1 MRKKFKK
8 RLLGIILTILMVVSV
23 IPVQQVQPVKA
34 AETLKQGDTPDST
47 TVYYKKGVTLGDSK
61 WDYAKNFYVYGYNNG
76 SDHSGVQHMDST
88 GDPNVFSYTFTKKYA
103 NVIFLTS
110 NEFSNT
116 NDKSNQTND
125 NVIPWS
131 TYANPMFTLTS
142 AEFEKNTGKKTG
154 GTWSNCSGG
163 GDTPKTDGT
172 YYAKADLVDYFN
184 DSRIDKK
191 ENPKIYSKDNQGDFL
206 DDMNVNHG
214 VAFSYFNSIIS
225 SHFGQNKETIP
236 LYVGALLFT
245 NNRVGRSKI
254 ESNKYESL
262 SRWNSTANVALGN
275 ANLGSNNS
283 DKKNLNV
290 NASVQGLVKK
300 ELGTGGELMGLDGTE
315 LPFFSK
321 KFAESNDAKIGDQP
335 VMQYFSDYQFPFT
348 ESTKNSVTTYSY
360 DSATDKAVYIDWDN
374 LNNKKLMQSD
384 NAVINKD
391 NTRGYYPFNKE
402 SDANIQA
409 NKNYGFGTKFT
420 IPFTI
425 NENGTIDGE
434 KNGEP
439 ITFDFTGDDDVWV
452 FLDGKLILD
461 MGGSHAK
468 AEGSINFKNLT
479 ATVTNAAQASTVAE
493 QMSDNVVSNVSG
505 SYQNVGLKNYLWAG
519 NNAEERSTVP
529 TASAT
534 LNFDE
539 YGSDYAKTFQDPS
552 KVHTLTMFYMERGMY
567 DSNMKIQFTI
577 NPLPSGLSVSKQV
590 DTKNVN
596 KGLQTA
602 AANNDTFDF
611 KMEKG
616 TSDENLTTVSNVNYS
631 FYNGTTTYS
640 AQVGED
646 GKITLKDKQYANSFE
661 NNVDGSDAFKPG
673 ERINIT
679 ETADENYITNWYV
692 TDLDKTGEEQKKP
705 VESGDNKSAK
715 FTFGKNV
722 DEFSKANYNVN
733 FVNTPK
739 TGTLTLTK
747 NYTGTAP
754 DGAKF
759 GFKVLVDL
767 NGGENYSAY
776 NLAYTSNKSSTETTE
791 TATDGYLKLSAGET
805 VTFEGI
811 PAGAT
816 YQITE
821 DAPKEGDTWVKDTES
836 NVTGTIEADKKKE
849 ASVTNKTHS
858 EVINKVIYV
867 EAKKDTLYTPEE
879 VTSDYNV
886 YDLSKDLTYN
896 LTNGFNAP
904 EPNEKYTASYTGKNA
919 KGDVSGTI
927 TVYSYAVSNDVYVF
941 DYGLKSDLADITH
954 GAGMFQNDN
963 LFNQNV
969 EGGTAKFTAL
979 NTEKL
984 TQSTITGT
992 TGTELTQ
999 LTDDEGNK
1007 LPGAKLSEQEKVE
1020 FNPTAFMDKQ
1030 ETASYETTVLG
1041 KDKTKVETAEDGVV
1055 MSADVTVMPANV
1067 VYYED
1072 NFNAGSTN
1080 TDGTAK
1086 IVYSGTTSTEGTSVE
1101 LTQSNGQTEQYGH
1114 DDAYAKGNG
1123 DSNGSS
1129 TKMTADDYNT
1139 TASFTFK
1146 GTGFDIV
1153 ARTTTDTAG
1162 IVCIIE
1168 KKNGEKF
1175 ELVKTVSVDTYY
1187 ANGALYQIPVI
1198 HEEGLDYGTYQITL
1212 GAKATTKSCVVY
1224 LDGVRIYN
1232 PMGTESN
1239 NNYIA
1244 NENDVTITKIS
1255 DLVIGANA
1263 DITESGIKDKETGDT
1278 ITSQTIEGANAAL
1291 LTYGEN
1297 KDFAAM
1303 GATRIE
1309 NDETAGAGT
1318 TKSLLTYLHAGP
1330 NNEMYL
1336 DDNAMIAFVANGTP
1350 GNNSTIQI
1358 EAKLSNTDSTGA
1370 VAKEASLPLQIWNG
1384 TDDGESEIAT
1394 VSSSTAMYY
1403 KIPVENC
1410 IKLADNKYLVVILG
1424 AIEPVKG
1431 KVCLSF
1437 TNLKYKG
1444 YTITNPLA
1452 YNEIVNEYI
1461 ETESATQEKVFVS
1474 VDKLN
1479 LNRRQWYTANHAVVL
1494 SKDVFGT
1501 EEPKFTMYYVNA
1513 KGKETAISVTATK
1526 DKSVE
1531 NKYWLTFKAPNA
1543 IGNFPVQIRYVVNG
1557 VESEEYISTTMN
1569 VKR

>member
-34 AETLKQGDTPDST
+34 AEITKDTWIYLD
-47 TVYYKKGVTLGDSK
+47 VSK
-61 WDYAKNFYVYGYNNG
+61 
-76 SDHSGVQHMDST
+76 
-88 GDPNVFSYTFTKKYA
+88 
-103 NVIFLTS
+103 
-110 NEFSNT
+110 NT
-116 NDKSNQTND
+116 NWTQADAVFGFVSTKNNKNSERVLMEKISGTDIWKGQLQADATNIQFLRLNSKDKNGTPWNTSSGWPALEDGKNMFVLTAPEWNATGT
-125 NVIPWS
+125 WS
-131 TYANPMFTLTS
+131 TYS
-142 AEFEKNTGKKTG
+142 E
-154 GTWSNCSGG
+154 G
-163 GDTPKTDGT
+163 GDTPKTTGT
-172 YYAKADLVDYFN
+172 YYAKASLVDYFN
-184 DSRIDKK
+184 NGRVK
-191 ENPKIYSKDNQGDFL
+191 EPENTLYNEGNLTGPGKAPYSQLNQW
-206 DDMNVNHG
+206 
-214 VAFSYFNSIIS
+214 
-225 SHFGQNKETIP
+225 
-236 LYVGALLFT
+236 
-245 NNRVGRSKI
+245 
-254 ESNKYESL
+254 L
-262 SRWNSTANVALGN
+262 S
-275 ANLGSNNS
+275 
-283 DKKNLNV
+283 
-290 NASVQGLVKK
+290 
-300 ELGTGGELMGLDGTE
+300 GLDGYASNGIKDPENANAPVPLYFGDLLHKDQAGGALNWYWKGANVTFGTNDKDTTNYVAQGIVGKNLDNKGNLVTSYTKDGE
-315 LPFFSK
+315 QNGEQAKVPFFN
-321 KFAESNDAKIGDQP
+321 ESAYPDQEKY
-335 VMQYFSDYQFPFT
+335 MRFYNNLQFPFT
-348 ESTKNSVTTYSY
+348 KTTNDKGVSTYSFDSEKNTVYY
-360 DSATDKAVYIDWDN
+360 DYNNKRIVRKDDLVIHDATEQKNRGYFPFNSTDPSAKDN
-374 LNNKKLMQSD
+374 L
-384 NAVINKD
+384 
-391 NTRGYYPFNKE
+391 
-402 SDANIQA
+402 
-409 NKNYGFGTKFT
+409 NYGFGTQFT
-420 IPFTI
+420 IPFTVT
-425 NENGTIDGE
+425 ENG
-434 KNGEP
+434 KNVDDSDMV
-439 ITFDFTGDDDVWV
+439 FDFTGDDDVWV
-452 FLDGKLILD
+452 YIDGALVLD
-461 MGGSHAK
+461 MGGAHNK
-468 AEGSINFKNLT
+468 AVGEINFAKQK
-479 ATVTNAAQASTVAE
+479 ATITTGT
-493 QMSDNVVSNVSG
+493 SDA
-505 SYQNVGLKNYLWAG
+505 KRG
-519 NNAEERSTVP
+519 NNFTAGGRVPAENNGKFTVSFSDIKVMKSDG
-529 TASAT
+529 TFVT
-534 LNFDE
+534 LADHMKKS
-539 YGSDYAKTFQDPS
+539 GT
-552 KVHTLTMFYMERGMY
+552 VHELKMYYMERGMWS
-567 DSNMKIQFTI
+567 SNMSITYSFV
-577 NPLPSGLSVSKQV
+577 PLPSGLSVSKQV
-590 DTKNVN
+590 DTTNVN
-596 KGLQTA
+596 AGLQTA
-602 AANNDTFDF
+602 AANKDTFDF
-611 KMEKG
+611 IMKKG
-616 TSDENLTTVSNVNYS
+616 ASEENLTNVSDVNYS
-631 FYNGTTTYS
+631 FYDGTTTHDK
-640 AQVGED
+640 QVVKD
-646 GKITLKDKQYANSFE
+646 GKIALKNKQYANSFE
-661 NNVDGSDAFKPG
+661 NADESDAFKPG
-673 ERINIT
+673 DYFNIT
-679 ETADENYITNWYV
+679 ETANANYTTRWFV
-692 TDLDKTGEEQKKP
+692 TDLDKTAEEQKTPEK
-705 VESGDNKSAK
+705 SGNDNVAK
-715 FTFGKNV
+715 FKFGQYVN
-722 DEFSKANYNVN
+722 EFSKANYNVN

-767 NGGENYSAY
+767 NGGEKYSAY

-791 TATDGYLKLSAGET
+791 TATAGQLKLSAGET

-821 DAPKEGDTWVKDTES
+821 DTPADTDIWERDETQDKDL
-836 NVTGTIEADKKKE
+836 TGRITPGGTAE

-858 EVINKVIYV
+858 EVIDKVIYV
-867 EAKKDTLYTPEE
+867 EAKKDTLYKPEE
-879 VTSDYNV
+879 VTSDYEVN
-886 YDLSKDLTYN
+886 L
-896 LTNGFNAP
+896 LTNGLNYNKTKGFNAP
-904 EPNEKYTASYTGKNA
+904 TPNEKYTASYTGKNA

-1007 LPGAKLSEQEKVE
+1007 LLGAKLSEQEKVE

-1129 TKMTADDYNT
+1129 TKMTADGYNT

>member
-34 AETLKQGDTPDST
+34 AEITKDTWIYLD
-47 TVYYKKGVTLGDSK
+47 VSK
-61 WDYAKNFYVYGYNNG
+61 
-76 SDHSGVQHMDST
+76 
-88 GDPNVFSYTFTKKYA
+88 
-103 NVIFLTS
+103 
-110 NEFSNT
+110 NT
-116 NDKSNQTND
+116 NWTQADAVFGFVSTKNNKNSERVLMEKISGTDIWKGQLQADATNIQFLRLNSKDKNGTPWNTSSGWPALQDGKNMFVLTAPEWNATGT
-125 NVIPWS
+125 WS
-131 TYANPMFTLTS
+131 TYS
-142 AEFEKNTGKKTG
+142 E
-154 GTWSNCSGG
+154 G
-163 GDTPKTDGT
+163 GDTPKTTGT
-172 YYAKADLVDYFN
+172 YYAKASLVDYFN
-184 DSRIDKK
+184 NGRVK
-191 ENPKIYSKDNQGDFL
+191 EPENTLYNEGNLTGPGKAPYSQLNQWLSGLDGYASNGIKDPENA
-206 DDMNVNHG
+206 NAPV
-214 VAFSYFNSIIS
+214 
-225 SHFGQNKETIP
+225 P
-236 LYVGALLFT
+236 LYFGDLLHKDQAGGAL
-245 NNRVGRSKI
+245 NWYWKG
-254 ESNKYESL
+254 
-262 SRWNSTANVALGN
+262 ANVAFGTN
-275 ANLGSNNS
+275 
-283 DKKNLNV
+283 DKDTTNYVAQGIVGKNLDNKG
-290 NASVQGLVKK
+290 NLVTSYTKD
-300 ELGTGGELMGLDGTE
+300 GEQNGE
-315 LPFFSK
+315 QAKVPFFN
-321 KFAESNDAKIGDQP
+321 ESAYPDQEKY
-335 VMQYFSDYQFPFT
+335 MRFYNNLQFPFT
-348 ESTKNSVTTYSY
+348 KTTNDKGVSTYSFDSEKNTVYY
-360 DSATDKAVYIDWDN
+360 DYNNKRIVRKDDLVIHDATEQKNRGYFPFNSTDPSAKDN
-374 LNNKKLMQSD
+374 L
-384 NAVINKD
+384 
-391 NTRGYYPFNKE
+391 
-402 SDANIQA
+402 
-409 NKNYGFGTKFT
+409 NYGFGTQFT
-420 IPFTI
+420 IPFTVT
-425 NENGTIDGE
+425 ENG
-434 KNGEP
+434 KNVDDSDMV
-439 ITFDFTGDDDVWV
+439 FDFTGDDDVWV
-452 FLDGKLILD
+452 YIDGALVLD
-461 MGGSHAK
+461 MGGAHNK
-468 AEGSINFKNLT
+468 AVGEINFAKQK
-479 ATVTNAAQASTVAE
+479 ATITTGT
-493 QMSDNVVSNVSG
+493 SDA
-505 SYQNVGLKNYLWAG
+505 KRG
-519 NNAEERSTVP
+519 NNFTAGGRVPAENNGKFTVSFSDIKVMKSDG
-529 TASAT
+529 TFVT
-534 LNFDE
+534 LADHMKKS
-539 YGSDYAKTFQDPS
+539 GT
-552 KVHTLTMFYMERGMY
+552 VHELKMYYMERGMWS
-567 DSNMKIQFTI
+567 SNMSITYSFV
-577 NPLPSGLSVSKQV
+577 PLPSGLSVSKQV
-590 DTKNVN
+590 DTTNVN
-596 KGLQTA
+596 AGLQTA
-602 AANNDTFDF
+602 AANKDTFDF
-611 KMEKG
+611 IMKKG
-616 TSDENLTTVSNVNYS
+616 ASEENLTNVSDVNYS
-631 FYNGTTTYS
+631 FYDGTTTHDK
-640 AQVGED
+640 QVVKD
-646 GKITLKDKQYANSFE
+646 GKIALKNKQYANSFE
-661 NNVDGSDAFKPG
+661 NADESDAFKPG
-673 ERINIT
+673 DYFNIT
-679 ETADENYITNWYV
+679 ETANANYTTRWFV
-692 TDLDKTGEEQKKP
+692 TDLDKTAEEQKTPEK
-705 VESGDNKSAK
+705 SGNDNVAK
-715 FTFGKNV
+715 FKFGQYVN
-722 DEFSKANYNVN
+722 EFSKANYNVN

-767 NGGENYSAY
+767 NGGKNYSAY

-791 TATDGYLKLSAGET
+791 TATAGQLKLSAGET

-811 PAGAT
+811 PAGAA

-821 DAPKEGDTWVKDTES
+821 DTPADTDIWERDETQDKDL
-836 NVTGTIEADKKKE
+836 TGRITPGGTAE

-858 EVINKVIYV
+858 EVIDKVIYV
-867 EAKKDTLYTPEE
+867 EAKKDTLYKPEE
-879 VTSDYNV
+879 VTSDYEVN
-886 YDLSKDLTYN
+886 L
-896 LTNGFNAP
+896 LTNGLNYNKTKGFNAP
-904 EPNEKYTASYTGKNA
+904 TPNEKYTASYTGKNA

-1129 TKMTADDYNT
+1129 TKMTADGYNT

>member
-34 AETLKQGDTPDST
+34 AEITKDTWIYLD
-47 TVYYKKGVTLGDSK
+47 VSK
-61 WDYAKNFYVYGYNNG
+61 
-76 SDHSGVQHMDST
+76 
-88 GDPNVFSYTFTKKYA
+88 
-103 NVIFLTS
+103 
-110 NEFSNT
+110 NT
-116 NDKSNQTND
+116 NWTQADAVFGFVSTKNNKNSERVLMEKISGTDIWKGQLQADATNIQFLRLNSKDKNGTPWNTSSGWPALEDGKNMFVLTAPEWNATGT
-125 NVIPWS
+125 WS
-131 TYANPMFTLTS
+131 TYS
-142 AEFEKNTGKKTG
+142 E
-154 GTWSNCSGG
+154 G
-163 GDTPKTDGT
+163 GDTPKTTGT
-172 YYAKADLVDYFN
+172 YYAKASLVDYFN
-184 DSRIDKK
+184 NGRVK
-191 ENPKIYSKDNQGDFL
+191 EPENTLYNEGNLTGPGKAPYSQLNQWLSGLDGYASNGIKDPENA
-206 DDMNVNHG
+206 NAPV
-214 VAFSYFNSIIS
+214 
-225 SHFGQNKETIP
+225 P
-236 LYVGALLFT
+236 LYFGDLLHKDQAGGAL
-245 NNRVGRSKI
+245 NWYWKG
-254 ESNKYESL
+254 
-262 SRWNSTANVALGN
+262 ANVAFGTN
-275 ANLGSNNS
+275 
-283 DKKNLNV
+283 DKDTTNYVAQGIVGKNLDNKG
-290 NASVQGLVKK
+290 NLVTSYTKD
-300 ELGTGGELMGLDGTE
+300 GEQNGE
-315 LPFFSK
+315 QAKVPFFN
-321 KFAESNDAKIGDQP
+321 ESAYPDQEKY
-335 VMQYFSDYQFPFT
+335 MRFYNNLQFPFT
-348 ESTKNSVTTYSY
+348 KTTNDKGVSTYSFDSEKNTVYY
-360 DSATDKAVYIDWDN
+360 DYNNKRIVRKDDLVIHDATEQKNRGYFPFNSTDPSAKDN
-374 LNNKKLMQSD
+374 L
-384 NAVINKD
+384 
-391 NTRGYYPFNKE
+391 
-402 SDANIQA
+402 
-409 NKNYGFGTKFT
+409 NYGFGTQFT
-420 IPFTI
+420 IPFTVT
-425 NENGTIDGE
+425 ENG
-434 KNGEP
+434 KNVDDSDMV
-439 ITFDFTGDDDVWV
+439 FDFTGDDDVWV
-452 FLDGKLILD
+452 YIDGALVLD
-461 MGGSHAK
+461 MGGAHNK
-468 AEGSINFKNLT
+468 AVGEINFAKQK
-479 ATVTNAAQASTVAE
+479 ATITTGT
-493 QMSDNVVSNVSG
+493 SDA
-505 SYQNVGLKNYLWAG
+505 KRG
-519 NNAEERSTVP
+519 NNFTAGGRVPAENNGKFTVSFSDINVMKSDG
-529 TASAT
+529 TFVT
-534 LNFDE
+534 LADHMKKS
-539 YGSDYAKTFQDPS
+539 GT
-552 KVHTLTMFYMERGMY
+552 VHELKMYYMERGMWS
-567 DSNMKIQFTI
+567 SNMSITYSFV
-577 NPLPSGLSVSKQV
+577 PLPSGLSVSKQV
-590 DTKNVN
+590 DTTNVN
-596 KGLQTA
+596 AGLQTA
-602 AANNDTFDF
+602 AANKDTFDF
-611 KMEKG
+611 IMKKG
-616 TSDENLTTVSNVNYS
+616 ASEENLTNVSDVNYS
-631 FYNGTTTYS
+631 FYDGTTTHDK
-640 AQVGED
+640 QVVKD
-646 GKITLKDKQYANSFE
+646 GKIALKNKQYANSFE
-661 NNVDGSDAFKPG
+661 NADESDAFKPG
-673 ERINIT
+673 DYFNIT
-679 ETADENYITNWYV
+679 ETANANYTTRWFV
-692 TDLDKTGEEQKKP
+692 TDLDKTAEEQKTPEK
-705 VESGDNKSAK
+705 SGNDNVAK
-715 FTFGKNV
+715 FKFGQYVN
-722 DEFSKANYNVN
+722 EFSKANYNVN

-767 NGGENYSAY
+767 NGGKNYSAY

-791 TATDGYLKLSAGET
+791 TATAGQLKLSAGET

-821 DAPKEGDTWVKDTES
+821 DTPADTDIWERDETQDKDL
-836 NVTGTIEADKKKE
+836 TGRITPGGTAE

-858 EVINKVIYV
+858 EVIDKVIYV
-867 EAKKDTLYTPEE
+867 EAKKDTLYKPEE
-879 VTSDYNV
+879 VTSDYEVN
-886 YDLSKDLTYN
+886 L
-896 LTNGFNAP
+896 LTNGLNYNKTKGFNAP
-904 EPNEKYTASYTGKNA
+904 TPNEKYTASYTGKNA

-1129 TKMTADDYNT
+1129 TKMTADGYNT

>member
-34 AETLKQGDTPDST
+34 AEITKDTWIYLD
-47 TVYYKKGVTLGDSK
+47 VSK
-61 WDYAKNFYVYGYNNG
+61 
-76 SDHSGVQHMDST
+76 
-88 GDPNVFSYTFTKKYA
+88 
-103 NVIFLTS
+103 
-110 NEFSNT
+110 NT
-116 NDKSNQTND
+116 NWTQADAVFGFVSTKNNKNSERVLMEKISGTDIWKGQLQADATNIQFLRLNSKDKNGTPWNTSSGWPALEDGKNMFVLTAPEWNATGT
-125 NVIPWS
+125 WS
-131 TYANPMFTLTS
+131 TYS
-142 AEFEKNTGKKTG
+142 E
-154 GTWSNCSGG
+154 G
-163 GDTPKTDGT
+163 GDTPKTTGT
-172 YYAKADLVDYFN
+172 YYAKASLVDYFN
-184 DSRIDKK
+184 NGRVK
-191 ENPKIYSKDNQGDFL
+191 EPENTLYNEGNLTGPGKAPYSQLNQWLSGLDGYASNGIKDPENA
-206 DDMNVNHG
+206 NAPV
-214 VAFSYFNSIIS
+214 
-225 SHFGQNKETIP
+225 P
-236 LYVGALLFT
+236 LYFGDLLHKDQAGGAL
-245 NNRVGRSKI
+245 NWYWKG
-254 ESNKYESL
+254 
-262 SRWNSTANVALGN
+262 ANVAFGTN
-275 ANLGSNNS
+275 
-283 DKKNLNV
+283 DKDTTNYVAQGIVGKNLDNKG
-290 NASVQGLVKK
+290 NLVTSYTKD
-300 ELGTGGELMGLDGTE
+300 GEQNGE
-315 LPFFSK
+315 QAKVPFFN
-321 KFAESNDAKIGDQP
+321 ESAYPDQEKY
-335 VMQYFSDYQFPFT
+335 MRFYNNLQFPFT
-348 ESTKNSVTTYSY
+348 KTTNDKGVSTYSFDSEKNTVYY
-360 DSATDKAVYIDWDN
+360 DYNNKRIVRKDDLVIHDATEQKNRGYFPFNSTDPSAKDN
-374 LNNKKLMQSD
+374 L
-384 NAVINKD
+384 
-391 NTRGYYPFNKE
+391 
-402 SDANIQA
+402 
-409 NKNYGFGTKFT
+409 NYGFGTQFT
-420 IPFTI
+420 IPFTVT
-425 NENGTIDGE
+425 ENG
-434 KNGEP
+434 KNVDDSDMV
-439 ITFDFTGDDDVWV
+439 FDFTGDDDVWV
-452 FLDGKLILD
+452 YIDGALVLD
-461 MGGSHAK
+461 MGGAHNK
-468 AEGSINFKNLT
+468 AVGEINFAKQK
-479 ATVTNAAQASTVAE
+479 ATITTGT
-493 QMSDNVVSNVSG
+493 SDA
-505 SYQNVGLKNYLWAG
+505 KRG
-519 NNAEERSTVP
+519 NNFTAGGRVPAENNGKFTVSFSDIKVMKSDG
-529 TASAT
+529 TFVT
-534 LNFDE
+534 LADHMKKS
-539 YGSDYAKTFQDPS
+539 GT
-552 KVHTLTMFYMERGMY
+552 VHELKMYYMERGMWS
-567 DSNMKIQFTI
+567 SNMSITYSFV
-577 NPLPSGLSVSKQV
+577 PLPSGLSVSKQV
-590 DTKNVN
+590 DTTNVN
-596 KGLQTA
+596 AGLQTA
-602 AANNDTFDF
+602 AANKDTFDF
-611 KMEKG
+611 IMKKG
-616 TSDENLTTVSNVNYS
+616 ASEENLTNVSDVNYS
-631 FYNGTTTYS
+631 FYDGTTTHDK
-640 AQVGED
+640 QVVKD
-646 GKITLKDKQYANSFE
+646 GKIALKNKQYANSFE
-661 NNVDGSDAFKPG
+661 NADESDAFKPG
-673 ERINIT
+673 DYFNIT
-679 ETADENYITNWYV
+679 ETANANYTTRWFV
-692 TDLDKTGEEQKKP
+692 TDLDKTAEEQKTPEK
-705 VESGDNKSAK
+705 SGNDNVAK
-715 FTFGKNV
+715 FKFGQYVN
-722 DEFSKANYNVN
+722 EFSKANYNVN

-767 NGGENYSAY
+767 NGGKNYSAY

-791 TATDGYLKLSAGET
+791 TATAGQLKLSAGET

-821 DAPKEGDTWVKDTES
+821 DTPADTDIWERDETQDKDL
-836 NVTGTIEADKKKE
+836 TGRITPGGTAE

-858 EVINKVIYV
+858 EVIDKVIYV
-867 EAKKDTLYTPEE
+867 EAKKDTLYKPEE
-879 VTSDYNV
+879 VTSDYEVN
-886 YDLSKDLTYN
+886 L
-896 LTNGFNAP
+896 LTNGLNYNKTKGFNAP
-904 EPNEKYTASYTGKNA
+904 TPNEKYTASYTGKNA

-1129 TKMTADDYNT
+1129 TKMTADGYNT

-1370 VAKEASLPLQIWNG
+1370 VAKEASLPLQIWSG

>member
-34 AETLKQGDTPDST
+34 AEITKDTWIYLD
-47 TVYYKKGVTLGDSK
+47 VSK
-61 WDYAKNFYVYGYNNG
+61 
-76 SDHSGVQHMDST
+76 
-88 GDPNVFSYTFTKKYA
+88 
-103 NVIFLTS
+103 
-110 NEFSNT
+110 NT
-116 NDKSNQTND
+116 NWTQADAVFGFVSTKNNKNSERVLMEKISGTDIWKGQLQADATNIQFLRLNSKDKNGTPWNTSSGWPALEDGKNMFVLTAPEWNATGT
-125 NVIPWS
+125 WS
-131 TYANPMFTLTS
+131 TYS
-142 AEFEKNTGKKTG
+142 E
-154 GTWSNCSGG
+154 G
-163 GDTPKTDGT
+163 GDTPKTTGT
-172 YYAKADLVDYFN
+172 YYAKASLVDYFN
-184 DSRIDKK
+184 NGRVK
-191 ENPKIYSKDNQGDFL
+191 EPENTLYNEGNLTGPGKAPYSQLNQWLSGLDGYASNGIKDPENA
-206 DDMNVNHG
+206 NAPV
-214 VAFSYFNSIIS
+214 
-225 SHFGQNKETIP
+225 P
-236 LYVGALLFT
+236 LYFGDLLHKDQAGGAL
-245 NNRVGRSKI
+245 NWYWKG
-254 ESNKYESL
+254 
-262 SRWNSTANVALGN
+262 ANVAFGTN
-275 ANLGSNNS
+275 
-283 DKKNLNV
+283 DKDTTNYVAQGIVGKNLDNKG
-290 NASVQGLVKK
+290 NLVTSYTKD
-300 ELGTGGELMGLDGTE
+300 GEQNGE
-315 LPFFSK
+315 QAKVPFFN
-321 KFAESNDAKIGDQP
+321 ESAYPDQEKY
-335 VMQYFSDYQFPFT
+335 MRFYNNLQFPFT
-348 ESTKNSVTTYSY
+348 KTTNDKGVSTYSFDSEKNTVYY
-360 DSATDKAVYIDWDN
+360 DYNNKRIVRKDDLVIHDATEQKNRGYFPFNSTDPSAKDN
-374 LNNKKLMQSD
+374 L
-384 NAVINKD
+384 
-391 NTRGYYPFNKE
+391 
-402 SDANIQA
+402 
-409 NKNYGFGTKFT
+409 NYGFGTQFT
-420 IPFTI
+420 IPFTVT
-425 NENGTIDGE
+425 ENG
-434 KNGEP
+434 KNVDDSDMV
-439 ITFDFTGDDDVWV
+439 FDFTGDDDVWV
-452 FLDGKLILD
+452 YIDGALVLD
-461 MGGSHAK
+461 MGGAHNK
-468 AEGSINFKNLT
+468 AVGKINFAKQK
-479 ATVTNAAQASTVAE
+479 ATITTGT
-493 QMSDNVVSNVSG
+493 SDA
-505 SYQNVGLKNYLWAG
+505 KRG
-519 NNAEERSTVP
+519 NNFTAGGRVPAENNGKFTVSFSDIKVMKSDG
-529 TASAT
+529 TFVT
-534 LNFDE
+534 LADHMKKS
-539 YGSDYAKTFQDPS
+539 GT
-552 KVHTLTMFYMERGMY
+552 VHELKMYYMERGMWS
-567 DSNMKIQFTI
+567 SNMSITYSFV
-577 NPLPSGLSVSKQV
+577 PLPSGLSVSKQV
-590 DTKNVN
+590 DTTNVN
-596 KGLQTA
+596 AGLQTA
-602 AANNDTFDF
+602 AANKDTFDF
-611 KMEKG
+611 IMKKG
-616 TSDENLTTVSNVNYS
+616 ASEENLTNVSDVNYS
-631 FYNGTTTYS
+631 FYDGTTTHDK
-640 AQVGED
+640 QVVKD
-646 GKITLKDKQYANSFE
+646 GKIALKNKQYANSFE
-661 NNVDGSDAFKPG
+661 NADESDAFKPG
-673 ERINIT
+673 DYFNIT
-679 ETADENYITNWYV
+679 ETANANYTTRWFV
-692 TDLDKTGEEQKKP
+692 TDLDKTAEEQKTPEK
-705 VESGDNKSAK
+705 SGNDNVAK
-715 FTFGKNV
+715 FKFGQYVN
-722 DEFSKANYNVN
+722 EFSKANYNVN

-791 TATDGYLKLSAGET
+791 TATAGQLKLSAGET

-821 DAPKEGDTWVKDTES
+821 DTPADTDIWERDETQDKDL
-836 NVTGTIEADKKKE
+836 TGRITPGGTAE

-858 EVINKVIYV
+858 EVIDKVIYV
-867 EAKKDTLYTPEE
+867 EAKKDTLYKPEE
-879 VTSDYNV
+879 VTSDYEVN
-886 YDLSKDLTYN
+886 L
-896 LTNGFNAP
+896 LTNGLNYNKTKGFNAP
-904 EPNEKYTASYTGKNA
+904 TPNEKYTASYTGKNA

-1129 TKMTADDYNT
+1129 TKMTADGYNT

>member
-34 AETLKQGDTPDST
+34 AEITKDTWIYLD
-47 TVYYKKGVTLGDSK
+47 VSK
-61 WDYAKNFYVYGYNNG
+61 
-76 SDHSGVQHMDST
+76 
-88 GDPNVFSYTFTKKYA
+88 
-103 NVIFLTS
+103 
-110 NEFSNT
+110 NT
-116 NDKSNQTND
+116 NWTQADAVFGFVSTKNNKNSERVLMEKISGTDIWKGQLQADATNIQFLRLNSKDKNGTPWNTSSGWPALEDGKNMFVLTAPEWNATGT
-125 NVIPWS
+125 WS
-131 TYANPMFTLTS
+131 TYS
-142 AEFEKNTGKKTG
+142 E
-154 GTWSNCSGG
+154 G
-163 GDTPKTDGT
+163 GDTPKTTGT
-172 YYAKADLVDYFN
+172 YYAKASLVDYFN
-184 DSRIDKK
+184 NGRVK
-191 ENPKIYSKDNQGDFL
+191 EPENTLYNEGNLTGPGKAPYSQLNQWLSGLDGYASNGIKDPENA
-206 DDMNVNHG
+206 NAPV
-214 VAFSYFNSIIS
+214 
-225 SHFGQNKETIP
+225 P
-236 LYVGALLFT
+236 LYFGDLLHKDQAGGAL
-245 NNRVGRSKI
+245 NWYWKG
-254 ESNKYESL
+254 
-262 SRWNSTANVALGN
+262 ANVAFGTN
-275 ANLGSNNS
+275 
-283 DKKNLNV
+283 DKDTTNYVAQGIVGKNLDNKG
-290 NASVQGLVKK
+290 NLVTSYTKD
-300 ELGTGGELMGLDGTE
+300 GEQNGE
-315 LPFFSK
+315 QAKVPFFN
-321 KFAESNDAKIGDQP
+321 ESAYPDQEKY
-335 VMQYFSDYQFPFT
+335 MRFYNNLQFPFT
-348 ESTKNSVTTYSY
+348 KTTNDKGVSTYSFDSEKNTVYY
-360 DSATDKAVYIDWDN
+360 DYNNKRIVREDDLVIHDATEQKNRGYFPFNSTDPSAKDN
-374 LNNKKLMQSD
+374 L
-384 NAVINKD
+384 
-391 NTRGYYPFNKE
+391 
-402 SDANIQA
+402 
-409 NKNYGFGTKFT
+409 NYGFGTQFT
-420 IPFTI
+420 IPFTVT
-425 NENGTIDGE
+425 ENG
-434 KNGEP
+434 KNVDDSDMV
-439 ITFDFTGDDDVWV
+439 FDFTGDDDVWV
-452 FLDGKLILD
+452 YIDGALVLD
-461 MGGSHAK
+461 MGGAHNK
-468 AEGSINFKNLT
+468 AVGEINFAKQK
-479 ATVTNAAQASTVAE
+479 ATITTGT
-493 QMSDNVVSNVSG
+493 SDA
-505 SYQNVGLKNYLWAG
+505 KRG
-519 NNAEERSTVP
+519 NNFTAGGRVPAENNGKFTVSFSDIKVMKSDG
-529 TASAT
+529 TFVT
-534 LNFDE
+534 LADHMKKS
-539 YGSDYAKTFQDPS
+539 GT
-552 KVHTLTMFYMERGMY
+552 VHELKMYYMERGMWS
-567 DSNMKIQFTI
+567 SNMSITYSFV
-577 NPLPSGLSVSKQV
+577 PLPSGLSVSKQV
-590 DTKNVN
+590 DTTNVN
-596 KGLQTA
+596 AGLQTA
-602 AANNDTFDF
+602 AANKDTFDF
-611 KMEKG
+611 IMKKG
-616 TSDENLTTVSNVNYS
+616 ASEENLTNVSDVNYS
-631 FYNGTTTYS
+631 FYDGTTTHDK
-640 AQVGED
+640 QVVKD
-646 GKITLKDKQYANSFE
+646 GKIALKNKQYANSFE
-661 NNVDGSDAFKPG
+661 NADESDAFKPG
-673 ERINIT
+673 DYFNIT
-679 ETADENYITNWYV
+679 ETANANYTTRWFV
-692 TDLDKTGEEQKKP
+692 TDLDKTAEEQKTPEK
-705 VESGDNKSAK
+705 SGNDNVAK
-715 FTFGKNV
+715 FKFGQYVN
-722 DEFSKANYNVN
+722 EFSKANYNVN

-791 TATDGYLKLSAGET
+791 TATAGQLKLSAGET

-821 DAPKEGDTWVKDTES
+821 DTPADTDIWERDETQDKDL
-836 NVTGTIEADKKKE
+836 TGRITPGGTAE

-858 EVINKVIYV
+858 EVIDKVIYV
-867 EAKKDTLYTPEE
+867 EAKKDTLYKPEE
-879 VTSDYNV
+879 VTSDYEVN
-886 YDLSKDLTYN
+886 L
-896 LTNGFNAP
+896 LTNGLNYNKTKGFNAP
-904 EPNEKYTASYTGKNA
+904 TPNEKYTASYTGKNA

-1129 TKMTADDYNT
+1129 TKMTADGYNT

>member
-1 MRKKFKK
+1 MYEKKFMKQ
-8 RLLGIILTILMVVSV
+8 LLGIILTILMVVGM

-34 AETLKQGDTPDST
+34 AEITKDTCIYLD
-47 TVYYKKGVTLGDSK
+47 VSK
-61 WDYAKNFYVYGYNNG
+61 
-76 SDHSGVQHMDST
+76 
-88 GDPNVFSYTFTKKYA
+88 
-103 NVIFLTS
+103 
-110 NEFSNT
+110 NT
-116 NDKSNQTND
+116 NWTSQGAVFGFVSTKDNKDSAQVLMENISGTNIWKGQLKADATNIQFLRLNPKNKSEVWNKTKGWPALEAGKNMFVL
-125 NVIPWS
+125 NAPEWEATGTWS
-131 TYANPMFTLTS
+131 TY
-142 AEFEKNTGKKTG
+142 
-154 GTWSNCSGG
+154 SGG
-163 GDTPKTDGT
+163 NDTPKTTGT
-172 YYAKADLVDYFN
+172 YYAKASLVDYFN
-184 DSRIDKK
+184 NGRVKDP
-191 ENPKIYSKDNQGDFL
+191 ENTLYNEGNLTGPGKAPYSQLNQWLSGLDGYASNGIKDPENA
-206 DDMNVNHG
+206 NAPV
-214 VAFSYFNSIIS
+214 
-225 SHFGQNKETIP
+225 P
-236 LYVGALLFT
+236 LYFGDLLHKDQAGGAL
-245 NNRVGRSKI
+245 NWYWKG
-254 ESNKYESL
+254 
-262 SRWNSTANVALGN
+262 ANVAFGTN
-275 ANLGSNNS
+275 
-283 DKKNLNV
+283 DKDTTNYVAQGIVGKNLDNKG
-290 NASVQGLVKK
+290 NLVTSYTKD
-300 ELGTGGELMGLDGTE
+300 GEQNGE
-315 LPFFSK
+315 QAKVPFFN
-321 KFAESNDAKIGDQP
+321 ESAYPDQEKY
-335 VMQYFSDYQFPFT
+335 MRFYNNLQFPFT
-348 ESTKNSVTTYSY
+348 KTTNDKGVSTYSFDSEKNTVYY
-360 DSATDKAVYIDWDN
+360 DYDNKRIVRKDDLVIHDATEQKNRGYFPFNSTDPSAKDN
-374 LNNKKLMQSD
+374 L
-384 NAVINKD
+384 
-391 NTRGYYPFNKE
+391 
-402 SDANIQA
+402 
-409 NKNYGFGTKFT
+409 NYGFGTQFT
-420 IPFTI
+420 IPFTVT
-425 NENGTIDGE
+425 ENG
-434 KNGEP
+434 KNVDDSDMV
-439 ITFDFTGDDDVWV
+439 FDFTGDDDVWV
-452 FLDGKLILD
+452 YIDGALVLD
-461 MGGSHAK
+461 MGGAHNK
-468 AEGSINFKNLT
+468 AVGEINFAKQKATITTGTSDAKWGNSFT
-479 ATVTNAAQASTVAE
+479 AGGRVPAVNNGNFTVSFSDIKVMKSDGTFVTLADHMKKSGTVHE
-493 QMSDNVVSNVSG
+493 
-505 SYQNVGLKNYLWAG
+505 LKMY
-519 NNAEERSTVP
+519 
-529 TASAT
+529 
-534 LNFDE
+534 
-539 YGSDYAKTFQDPS
+539 
-552 KVHTLTMFYMERGMY
+552 YMERGMWR
-567 DSNMKIQFTI
+567 SNMSITYSFV
-577 NPLPSGLSVSKQV
+577 PLPSGLSVSKQV
-590 DTKNVN
+590 DTTNVN
-596 KGLQTA
+596 AGLQTA
-602 AANNDTFDF
+602 AANKDTFDF
-611 KMEKG
+611 IMKKG
-616 TSDENLTTVSNVNYS
+616 ASEENLTNVSDVNYS
-631 FYNGTTTYS
+631 FYDGTTTHDK
-640 AQVGED
+640 QVVKD
-646 GKITLKDKQYANSFE
+646 GKIALKNKQYANSFE
-661 NNVDGSDAFKPG
+661 NADESDAFKPG
-673 ERINIT
+673 DYFNIT
-679 ETADENYITNWYV
+679 ETANANYTTRWFV
-692 TDLDKTGEEQKKP
+692 TDLDKTAEEQKTPEK
-705 VESGDNKSAK
+705 SGNDNVAK
-715 FTFGKNV
+715 FKFGQYVN
-722 DEFSKANYNVN
+722 EFSKANYNVN

-791 TATDGYLKLSAGET
+791 TATAGQLKLSAGET

-821 DAPKEGDTWVKDTES
+821 DTPADTDIWERDETQDKDL
-836 NVTGTIEADKKKE
+836 TGRITPGGTAE

-858 EVINKVIYV
+858 EVIDKVIYV
-867 EAKKDTLYTPEE
+867 EAKKDTLYKPEE
-879 VTSDYNV
+879 VTSDYEVN
-886 YDLSKDLTYN
+886 L
-896 LTNGFNAP
+896 LTNGLNYNKTKGFNAP
-904 EPNEKYTASYTGKNA
+904 TPNEKYTASYTGKNA

-1129 TKMTADDYNT
+1129 TKMTADGYNT

-1410 IKLADNKYLVVILG
+1410 IKLAYNKYLVVILG

>member
-34 AETLKQGDTPDST
+34 AEITKDTWIYLD
-47 TVYYKKGVTLGDSK
+47 VSK
-61 WDYAKNFYVYGYNNG
+61 
-76 SDHSGVQHMDST
+76 
-88 GDPNVFSYTFTKKYA
+88 
-103 NVIFLTS
+103 
-110 NEFSNT
+110 NT
-116 NDKSNQTND
+116 NWTQADAVFGFVSTKNNKNSERVLMEKISGTDIWKGQLQADATNIQFLRLNSKDKNGTPWNTSSGWPALEDGKNMFVLTAPEWNATGT
-125 NVIPWS
+125 WS
-131 TYANPMFTLTS
+131 TYS
-142 AEFEKNTGKKTG
+142 E
-154 GTWSNCSGG
+154 G
-163 GDTPKTDGT
+163 GDTPKTTGT
-172 YYAKADLVDYFN
+172 YYAKASLVDYFN
-184 DSRIDKK
+184 NGRVK
-191 ENPKIYSKDNQGDFL
+191 EPENTLYNEGNLTGPGKAPYSQLNQWLSGLDGYASNGIKDPENA
-206 DDMNVNHG
+206 NAPV
-214 VAFSYFNSIIS
+214 
-225 SHFGQNKETIP
+225 P
-236 LYVGALLFT
+236 LYFGDLLHKDQAGGAL
-245 NNRVGRSKI
+245 NWYWKG
-254 ESNKYESL
+254 
-262 SRWNSTANVALGN
+262 ANVAFGTN
-275 ANLGSNNS
+275 
-283 DKKNLNV
+283 DKDTTNYVAQGIVGKNLDNKG
-290 NASVQGLVKK
+290 NLVTSYTKD
-300 ELGTGGELMGLDGTE
+300 GEQNGE
-315 LPFFSK
+315 QAKVPFFN
-321 KFAESNDAKIGDQP
+321 ESAYPDQEKY
-335 VMQYFSDYQFPFT
+335 MRFYNNLQFPFT
-348 ESTKNSVTTYSY
+348 KTTNDKGVSTYSFDSEKNTVYY
-360 DSATDKAVYIDWDN
+360 DYNNKRIVRKDDLVIHDATEQKNRGYFPFNSTDPSAKDN
-374 LNNKKLMQSD
+374 L
-384 NAVINKD
+384 
-391 NTRGYYPFNKE
+391 
-402 SDANIQA
+402 
-409 NKNYGFGTKFT
+409 NYGFGTQFT
-420 IPFTI
+420 IPFTVT
-425 NENGTIDGE
+425 ENG
-434 KNGEP
+434 KNVDDSDMV
-439 ITFDFTGDDDVWV
+439 FDFTGDDDVWV
-452 FLDGKLILD
+452 YIDGALVLD
-461 MGGSHAK
+461 MGGAHNK
-468 AEGSINFKNLT
+468 AVGEINFAKQK
-479 ATVTNAAQASTVAE
+479 ATITTGTSNA
-493 QMSDNVVSNVSG
+493 
-505 SYQNVGLKNYLWAG
+505 KRG
-519 NNAEERSTVP
+519 NNFTAGGRVPAENNGKFTVSFSDIKVMKSDG
-529 TASAT
+529 TFVT
-534 LNFDE
+534 LADHMKKS
-539 YGSDYAKTFQDPS
+539 GT
-552 KVHTLTMFYMERGMY
+552 VHELKMYYMERGMWS
-567 DSNMKIQFTI
+567 SNMSITYSFV
-577 NPLPSGLSVSKQV
+577 PLPSGLSVSKQV
-590 DTKNVN
+590 DTTNVN
-596 KGLQTA
+596 AGLQTA
-602 AANNDTFDF
+602 AANKDTFDF
-611 KMEKG
+611 IMKKG
-616 TSDENLTTVSNVNYS
+616 ASEENLTNVSDVNYS
-631 FYNGTTTYS
+631 FYDGTTTHDK
-640 AQVGED
+640 QVVKD
-646 GKITLKDKQYANSFE
+646 GKIALKNKQYANSFE
-661 NNVDGSDAFKPG
+661 NADESDAFKPG
-673 ERINIT
+673 DYFNIT
-679 ETADENYITNWYV
+679 ETANANYTTRWFV
-692 TDLDKTGEEQKKP
+692 TDLDKTAEEQKTPEK
-705 VESGDNKSAK
+705 SGNDNVAK
-715 FTFGKNV
+715 FKFGQYVN
-722 DEFSKANYNVN
+722 EFSKANYNVN

-791 TATDGYLKLSAGET
+791 TATAGQLKLSAGET

-821 DAPKEGDTWVKDTES
+821 DTPADTDIWERDETQDKDL
-836 NVTGTIEADKKKE
+836 TGRITPGGTAE

-858 EVINKVIYV
+858 EVIDKVIYV
-867 EAKKDTLYTPEE
+867 EAKKDTLYKPEE
-879 VTSDYNV
+879 VTSDYEVN
-886 YDLSKDLTYN
+886 L
-896 LTNGFNAP
+896 LTNGLNYNKTKGFNAP
-904 EPNEKYTASYTGKNA
+904 TPNEKYTASYTGKNA

-1129 TKMTADDYNT
+1129 TKMTADGYNT

>member
-1 MRKKFKK
+1 MRKKFMKQ
-8 RLLGIILTILMVVSV
+8 LLGIILTILMVVGM

-34 AETLKQGDTPDST
+34 AEITKDTCIYLD
-47 TVYYKKGVTLGDSK
+47 VSK
-61 WDYAKNFYVYGYNNG
+61 
-76 SDHSGVQHMDST
+76 
-88 GDPNVFSYTFTKKYA
+88 
-103 NVIFLTS
+103 
-110 NEFSNT
+110 NT
-116 NDKSNQTND
+116 NWTSQGAVFGFVSTKDNKDSAQVLMENISGTNIWKGQLKADATNIQFLRLNPKNKSEVWNKTKDWPALEAGKNMFVL
-125 NVIPWS
+125 NAPEWEATGTWS
-131 TYANPMFTLTS
+131 TY
-142 AEFEKNTGKKTG
+142 
-154 GTWSNCSGG
+154 SGG
-163 GDTPKTDGT
+163 NDTPKTTGT
-172 YYAKADLVDYFN
+172 YYAKASLVDYFN
-184 DSRIDKK
+184 NGRVKDP
-191 ENPKIYSKDNQGDFL
+191 ENTLYNEGNLTGPGKAPYSQLNQWLSGLDGYASNGIKDPENA
-206 DDMNVNHG
+206 NAPV
-214 VAFSYFNSIIS
+214 
-225 SHFGQNKETIP
+225 P
-236 LYVGALLFT
+236 LYFGDLLHKDQAGGAL
-245 NNRVGRSKI
+245 NWYWKG
-254 ESNKYESL
+254 
-262 SRWNSTANVALGN
+262 ANVAFGTN
-275 ANLGSNNS
+275 
-283 DKKNLNV
+283 DKDTTNYVAQGIVGKNLDNKG
-290 NASVQGLVKK
+290 NLVTSYTKD
-300 ELGTGGELMGLDGTE
+300 GEQNGE
-315 LPFFSK
+315 QAKVPFFN
-321 KFAESNDAKIGDQP
+321 ESAYPDQEKY
-335 VMQYFSDYQFPFT
+335 MRFYNNLQFPFT
-348 ESTKNSVTTYSY
+348 KTTNDKGVSTYSFDSEKNTVYY
-360 DSATDKAVYIDWDN
+360 DYDNKSIVRKDDLVIHDATEQKNRGYFPFNSTDPSAKDN
-374 LNNKKLMQSD
+374 L
-384 NAVINKD
+384 
-391 NTRGYYPFNKE
+391 
-402 SDANIQA
+402 
-409 NKNYGFGTKFT
+409 NYGFGTQFT
-420 IPFTI
+420 IPFTVT
-425 NENGTIDGE
+425 ENG
-434 KNGEP
+434 KNVDDSDMV
-439 ITFDFTGDDDVWV
+439 FDFTGDDDVWV
-452 FLDGKLILD
+452 YIDGALVLD
-461 MGGSHAK
+461 MGGAHNK
-468 AEGSINFKNLT
+468 AVGEINFAKQKATITTGTSDAKRGNSFT
-479 ATVTNAAQASTVAE
+479 AGGRVPAENNGKFTVSFSDIKVMKSDGTFVTLADHMKKSGTVHE
-493 QMSDNVVSNVSG
+493 
-505 SYQNVGLKNYLWAG
+505 LKMY
-519 NNAEERSTVP
+519 
-529 TASAT
+529 
-534 LNFDE
+534 
-539 YGSDYAKTFQDPS
+539 
-552 KVHTLTMFYMERGMY
+552 YMERGMWS
-567 DSNMKIQFTI
+567 SNMSITYSFV
-577 NPLPSGLSVSKQV
+577 PLPSGLSVSKQV
-590 DTKNVN
+590 DTTNVN
-596 KGLQTA
+596 AGLQTA
-602 AANNDTFDF
+602 AANKDTFDF
-611 KMEKG
+611 IMKKG
-616 TSDENLTTVSNVNYS
+616 ASEENLTNVSDVNYS
-631 FYNGTTTYS
+631 FYDGTTTHDK
-640 AQVGED
+640 QVVKN
-646 GKITLKDKQYANSFE
+646 GKIALKNKQYANSFE
-661 NNVDGSDAFKPG
+661 NADESDAFKPG
-673 ERINIT
+673 DYFNIT
-679 ETADENYITNWYV
+679 ETANANYTTRWFV
-692 TDLDKTGEEQKKP
+692 TDLDKTAEEQKTPEK
-705 VESGDNKSAK
+705 SGNDNVAK
-715 FTFGKNV
+715 FKFGQYVN
-722 DEFSKANYNVN
+722 EFSKANYNVN

-791 TATDGYLKLSAGET
+791 TATAGQLKLSAGET

-821 DAPKEGDTWVKDTES
+821 DTPADTDIWERDETQDKDL
-836 NVTGTIEADKKKE
+836 TGRITPGGTAE

-858 EVINKVIYV
+858 EVIDKVIYV
-867 EAKKDTLYTPEE
+867 EAKKDTLYRPEE
-879 VTSDYNV
+879 VTSDYEVN
-886 YDLSKDLTYN
+886 L
-896 LTNGFNAP
+896 LTNGLNYNKTKGFNAP
-904 EPNEKYTASYTGKNA
+904 TPNEKYTASYTGKNA

-1129 TKMTADDYNT
+1129 TKMTADGYNT

>member
-1 MRKKFKK
+1 MKQ
-8 RLLGIILTILMVVSV
+8 LLGIILTILMVVGI

-34 AETLKQGDTPDST
+34 AEITKDTCIYLD
-47 TVYYKKGVTLGDSK
+47 VSK
-61 WDYAKNFYVYGYNNG
+61 
-76 SDHSGVQHMDST
+76 
-88 GDPNVFSYTFTKKYA
+88 
-103 NVIFLTS
+103 
-110 NEFSNT
+110 NT
-116 NDKSNQTND
+116 NWTSQGAVFGFVSTKDNKDSAQVLMENISGTNIWKGQLKADATNIQFLRLNPKNKSEVWNKTKDWPALEAGKNMFVL
-125 NVIPWS
+125 NAPEWEATGTWS
-131 TYANPMFTLTS
+131 TY
-142 AEFEKNTGKKTG
+142 
-154 GTWSNCSGG
+154 SGG
-163 GDTPKTDGT
+163 NDTPKTTGT
-172 YYAKADLVDYFN
+172 YYAKASLVDYFN
-184 DSRIDKK
+184 NGRVKDP
-191 ENPKIYSKDNQGDFL
+191 ENTLYNEGNLTGPGKAPYSQLNQWLSGLDGYASNGIKDPENA
-206 DDMNVNHG
+206 NAPV
-214 VAFSYFNSIIS
+214 
-225 SHFGQNKETIP
+225 P
-236 LYVGALLFT
+236 LYFGDLLHKDQAGGAL
-245 NNRVGRSKI
+245 NWYWKG
-254 ESNKYESL
+254 
-262 SRWNSTANVALGN
+262 ANVAFGTN
-275 ANLGSNNS
+275 
-283 DKKNLNV
+283 DKDTTNYVAQGIVGKNLDNKG
-290 NASVQGLVKK
+290 NLVTSYTKD
-300 ELGTGGELMGLDGTE
+300 GEQNGE
-315 LPFFSK
+315 QAKVPFFN
-321 KFAESNDAKIGDQP
+321 ESAYPDQEKY
-335 VMQYFSDYQFPFT
+335 MRFYNNLQFPFT
-348 ESTKNSVTTYSY
+348 KTTNDKGVSTYSFDSEKNTVYY
-360 DSATDKAVYIDWDN
+360 DYDNKRIVRKDDLVIHDATEQKNRGYFPFNSTDPSAKDN
-374 LNNKKLMQSD
+374 L
-384 NAVINKD
+384 
-391 NTRGYYPFNKE
+391 
-402 SDANIQA
+402 
-409 NKNYGFGTKFT
+409 NYGFGTQFT
-420 IPFTI
+420 IPFTVT
-425 NENGTIDGE
+425 ENG
-434 KNGEP
+434 KNVDDSD
-439 ITFDFTGDDDVWV
+439 IVFDFTGDDDVWV
-452 FLDGKLILD
+452 YIDGALVLD
-461 MGGSHAK
+461 MGGAHNK
-468 AEGSINFKNLT
+468 AVGEINFAKQKATITTGTSDAKRGNSFT
-479 ATVTNAAQASTVAE
+479 AGGRVPAENNGKFTVSFSDIKVMKSDGTFVTLADHMKKSGTVHE
-493 QMSDNVVSNVSG
+493 
-505 SYQNVGLKNYLWAG
+505 LKMY
-519 NNAEERSTVP
+519 
-529 TASAT
+529 
-534 LNFDE
+534 
-539 YGSDYAKTFQDPS
+539 
-552 KVHTLTMFYMERGMY
+552 YMERGMWS
-567 DSNMKIQFTI
+567 SNMSITYSFV
-577 NPLPSGLSVSKQV
+577 PLPSGLSVSKQV
-590 DTKNVN
+590 DTTNVN
-596 KGLQTA
+596 AGLQTA
-602 AANNDTFDF
+602 AANKDTFDF
-611 KMEKG
+611 IMKKG
-616 TSDENLTTVSNVNYS
+616 ASEENLTNVSDVNYS
-631 FYNGTTTYS
+631 FYDGTTTHDK
-640 AQVGED
+640 QVVKN
-646 GKITLKDKQYANSFE
+646 GKIALKNKQYANSFE
-661 NNVDGSDAFKPG
+661 NADESDAFKPG
-673 ERINIT
+673 DYFNIT
-679 ETADENYITNWYV
+679 ETANANYTTRWFV
-692 TDLDKTGEEQKKP
+692 TDLDKTAEEQKTPEK
-705 VESGDNKSAK
+705 SGNDNVAK
-715 FTFGKNV
+715 FKFGQYVN
-722 DEFSKANYNVN
+722 EFSKANYNVN

-767 NGGENYSAY
+767 NGGEKYSAY

-791 TATDGYLKLSAGET
+791 TATAGQLKLSAGET

-821 DAPKEGDTWVKDTES
+821 DTPADTDIWERDETQDKDL
-836 NVTGTIEADKKKE
+836 TGRITPGGTAE

-858 EVINKVIYV
+858 EVIDKVIYV
-867 EAKKDTLYTPEE
+867 EAKKDTLYRPEE
-879 VTSDYNV
+879 VTSDYEVN
-886 YDLSKDLTYN
+886 L
-896 LTNGFNAP
+896 LTNGLNYNKTKGFNAP
-904 EPNEKYTASYTGKNA
+904 TPNEKYTASYTGKNA

-1129 TKMTADDYNT
+1129 TKMTADGYNT

>member
-34 AETLKQGDTPDST
+34 AEITKDTWIYLD
-47 TVYYKKGVTLGDSK
+47 VSK
-61 WDYAKNFYVYGYNNG
+61 
-76 SDHSGVQHMDST
+76 
-88 GDPNVFSYTFTKKYA
+88 
-103 NVIFLTS
+103 
-110 NEFSNT
+110 NT
-116 NDKSNQTND
+116 NWTQADAVFGFVSTKNNKNSERVLMEKISGTDIWKGQLQADATNIQFLRLNSKDKNGTPWNTSSGWPALEDGKNMFVLTAPEWNATGT
-125 NVIPWS
+125 WS
-131 TYANPMFTLTS
+131 TYS
-142 AEFEKNTGKKTG
+142 E
-154 GTWSNCSGG
+154 G
-163 GDTPKTDGT
+163 GDTPKTTGT
-172 YYAKADLVDYFN
+172 YYAKASLVDYFN
-184 DSRIDKK
+184 NGRVK
-191 ENPKIYSKDNQGDFL
+191 EPENTLYNEGNLTGPGKAPYSQLNQWLSGLDGYASNGIKDPENA
-206 DDMNVNHG
+206 NAPV
-214 VAFSYFNSIIS
+214 
-225 SHFGQNKETIP
+225 P
-236 LYVGALLFT
+236 LYFGDLLHKDQAGGAL
-245 NNRVGRSKI
+245 NWYWKG
-254 ESNKYESL
+254 
-262 SRWNSTANVALGN
+262 ANVAFGTN
-275 ANLGSNNS
+275 
-283 DKKNLNV
+283 DKDTTNYVAQGIVGKNLDNRG
-290 NASVQGLVKK
+290 NLVTSYTKD
-300 ELGTGGELMGLDGTE
+300 GEQNGE
-315 LPFFSK
+315 QAKVPFFN
-321 KFAESNDAKIGDQP
+321 ESAYPDQEKY
-335 VMQYFSDYQFPFT
+335 MRFYNNLQFPFT
-348 ESTKNSVTTYSY
+348 KTTNDKGVSTYSFDSEKNTVYY
-360 DSATDKAVYIDWDN
+360 DYNNKRIVRKDDLVIHDATEQKNRGYFPFNSTDPSAKDN
-374 LNNKKLMQSD
+374 L
-384 NAVINKD
+384 
-391 NTRGYYPFNKE
+391 
-402 SDANIQA
+402 
-409 NKNYGFGTKFT
+409 NYGFGTQFT
-420 IPFTI
+420 IPFTVT
-425 NENGTIDGE
+425 ENG
-434 KNGEP
+434 KNVDDSDMV
-439 ITFDFTGDDDVWV
+439 FDFTGDDDVWV
-452 FLDGKLILD
+452 YIDGALVLD
-461 MGGSHAK
+461 MGGAHNK
-468 AEGSINFKNLT
+468 AVGEINFAKQK
-479 ATVTNAAQASTVAE
+479 ATITTGT
-493 QMSDNVVSNVSG
+493 SDA
-505 SYQNVGLKNYLWAG
+505 KRG
-519 NNAEERSTVP
+519 NNFTAGGRVPAENNGKFTVSFSDIKVMKSDG
-529 TASAT
+529 TFVT
-534 LNFDE
+534 LADHMKKS
-539 YGSDYAKTFQDPS
+539 GT
-552 KVHTLTMFYMERGMY
+552 VHELKMYYMERGMWS
-567 DSNMKIQFTI
+567 SNMSITYSFV
-577 NPLPSGLSVSKQV
+577 PLPSGLSVSKQV
-590 DTKNVN
+590 DTTNVN
-596 KGLQTA
+596 AGLQTA
-602 AANNDTFDF
+602 AANKDTFDF
-611 KMEKG
+611 IMKKG
-616 TSDENLTTVSNVNYS
+616 ASEENLTNVSDVNYS
-631 FYNGTTTYS
+631 FYDGTTTHDK
-640 AQVGED
+640 QVVKD
-646 GKITLKDKQYANSFE
+646 GKIALKNKQYANSFE
-661 NNVDGSDAFKPG
+661 NADESDAFKPG
-673 ERINIT
+673 DYFNIT
-679 ETADENYITNWYV
+679 ETANANYTTRWFV
-692 TDLDKTGEEQKKP
+692 TDLDKTAEEQKTPEK
-705 VESGDNKSAK
+705 SGNDNVAK
-715 FTFGKNV
+715 FKFGQYVN
-722 DEFSKANYNVN
+722 EFSKANYNVN

-791 TATDGYLKLSAGET
+791 TATAGQLKLSAGET

-821 DAPKEGDTWVKDTES
+821 DTPADTDIWERDETQDKDL
-836 NVTGTIEADKKKE
+836 TGRITPGGTAE

-858 EVINKVIYV
+858 EVIDKVIYV
-867 EAKKDTLYTPEE
+867 EAKKDTLYKPEE
-879 VTSDYNV
+879 VTSDYEVN
-886 YDLSKDLTYN
+886 L
-896 LTNGFNAP
+896 LTNGLNYNKTKGFNAP
-904 EPNEKYTASYTGKNA
+904 TPNEKYTASYTGKNA

-1129 TKMTADDYNT
+1129 TKMTADGYNT

>member
-34 AETLKQGDTPDST
+34 AEITKDTWIYLD
-47 TVYYKKGVTLGDSK
+47 VSK
-61 WDYAKNFYVYGYNNG
+61 
-76 SDHSGVQHMDST
+76 
-88 GDPNVFSYTFTKKYA
+88 
-103 NVIFLTS
+103 
-110 NEFSNT
+110 NT
-116 NDKSNQTND
+116 NWTQADAVFGFVSTKNNKNSERVLMEKISGTDIWKGQLQADATNIQFLRLNSKDKNGTPWNTSSGWPALEDGKNMFVLTAPEWNATGT
-125 NVIPWS
+125 WS
-131 TYANPMFTLTS
+131 TYS
-142 AEFEKNTGKKTG
+142 E
-154 GTWSNCSGG
+154 G
-163 GDTPKTDGT
+163 GDTPKTTGT
-172 YYAKADLVDYFN
+172 YYAKASLVDYFN
-184 DSRIDKK
+184 NGRVK
-191 ENPKIYSKDNQGDFL
+191 EPENTLYNEGNLTGPGKAPYSQLNQWLSGLDGYASNGIKDPENA
-206 DDMNVNHG
+206 NAPV
-214 VAFSYFNSIIS
+214 
-225 SHFGQNKETIP
+225 P
-236 LYVGALLFT
+236 LYFGDLLHKDQAGGAL
-245 NNRVGRSKI
+245 NWYWKG
-254 ESNKYESL
+254 
-262 SRWNSTANVALGN
+262 ANVAFGTN
-275 ANLGSNNS
+275 
-283 DKKNLNV
+283 DKDTTNYVAQGIVGKNLDNKG
-290 NASVQGLVKK
+290 NLVTSYTKD
-300 ELGTGGELMGLDGTE
+300 GEQNGE
-315 LPFFSK
+315 QAKVPFFN
-321 KFAESNDAKIGDQP
+321 ESAYPDQEKY
-335 VMQYFSDYQFPFT
+335 MRFYNNLQFPFT
-348 ESTKNSVTTYSY
+348 KTTNDKGVSTYSFDSEKNTVYY
-360 DSATDKAVYIDWDN
+360 DYNNKRIVRKDDLVIHDATEQKNRGYFPFNSTDPSAKDN
-374 LNNKKLMQSD
+374 L
-384 NAVINKD
+384 
-391 NTRGYYPFNKE
+391 
-402 SDANIQA
+402 
-409 NKNYGFGTKFT
+409 NYGFGTQFT
-420 IPFTI
+420 IPFTVT
-425 NENGTIDGE
+425 ENG
-434 KNGEP
+434 KNVDDSDMV
-439 ITFDFTGDDDVWV
+439 FDFTGDDDVWV
-452 FLDGKLILD
+452 YIDGALVLD
-461 MGGSHAK
+461 MGGAHNK
-468 AEGSINFKNLT
+468 AVGEINFAKQK
-479 ATVTNAAQASTVAE
+479 ATITTGT
-493 QMSDNVVSNVSG
+493 SDA
-505 SYQNVGLKNYLWAG
+505 KRG
-519 NNAEERSTVP
+519 NNFTAGGRVPAENNGKFTVSFSDIKVMKSDG
-529 TASAT
+529 TFVT
-534 LNFDE
+534 LADHMKKS
-539 YGSDYAKTFQDPS
+539 GT
-552 KVHTLTMFYMERGMY
+552 VHELKMYYMERGMWS
-567 DSNMKIQFTI
+567 SNMSITYSFV
-577 NPLPSGLSVSKQV
+577 PLPSGLSVSKQV
-590 DTKNVN
+590 DTTNVN
-596 KGLQTA
+596 AGLQTA
-602 AANNDTFDF
+602 AANKDTFDF
-611 KMEKG
+611 IMKKG
-616 TSDENLTTVSNVNYS
+616 ASEENQTNVSDVNYS
-631 FYNGTTTYS
+631 FYDGTTTHDK
-640 AQVGED
+640 QVVKD
-646 GKITLKDKQYANSFE
+646 GKIALKNKQYANSFE
-661 NNVDGSDAFKPG
+661 NADESDAFKPG
-673 ERINIT
+673 DYFNIT
-679 ETADENYITNWYV
+679 ETANANYTTRWFV
-692 TDLDKTGEEQKKP
+692 TDLDKTAEEQKTPEK
-705 VESGDNKSAK
+705 SGNDNVAK
-715 FTFGKNV
+715 FKFGQYVN
-722 DEFSKANYNVN
+722 EFSKANYNVN

-767 NGGENYSAY
+767 NGGKNYSAY

-791 TATDGYLKLSAGET
+791 TATAGQLKLSAGET

-821 DAPKEGDTWVKDTES
+821 DTPADTDIWERDETQDKDL
-836 NVTGTIEADKKKE
+836 TGRITPGGTAE

-858 EVINKVIYV
+858 EVIDKVIYV
-867 EAKKDTLYTPEE
+867 EAKKDTLYKPEE
-879 VTSDYNV
+879 VTSDYEVN
-886 YDLSKDLTYN
+886 L
-896 LTNGFNAP
+896 LTNGLNYNKTKGFNAP
-904 EPNEKYTASYTGKNA
+904 TPNEKYTASYTGKNA

-1114 DDAYAKGNG
+1114 DDAYATGGNG

-1146 GTGFDIV
+1146 GTGFDII
-1153 ARTTTDTAG
+1153 ARTSDTAG

-1175 ELVKTVSVDTYY
+1175 DLVKTISVDTYY

-1212 GAKATTKSCVVY
+1212 GAKKTTKSSVVY

-1232 PMGTESN
+1232 PMGTAGDDK
-1239 NNYIA
+1239 YIA
-1244 NENDVTITKIS
+1244 NEKDVTVTKIS
-1255 DLVIGANA
+1255 DLVIGPNA
-1263 DITESGIKDKETGDT
+1263 DITESCIKNKETGET
-1278 ITSQTIEGANAAL
+1278 VTSQTIEGAKAAL
-1291 LTYGEN
+1291 LTYGE
-1297 KDFAAM
+1297 KLAFAAM
-1303 GATRIE
+1303 GATRVE
-1309 NDETAGAGT
+1309 NNETQGAGT
-1318 TKSLLTYLHAGP
+1318 TQSLLTYLHAGP

-1350 GNNSTIQI
+1350 GDNSTIQI
-1358 EAKLSNTDSTGA
+1358 EAKLSNIDSTGA
-1370 VAKEASLPLQIWNG
+1370 VAKDASLSLQIWNG
-1384 TDDGESEIAT
+1384 TDDEASDIAT

-1424 AIEPVKG
+1424 NIDAFYDN
-1431 KVCLSF
+1431 VCLSF

-1444 YTITNPLA
+1444 YTITNPLED
-1452 YNEIVNEYI
+1452 NKIVSKYI

-1479 LNRRQWYTANHAVVL
+1479 LKRRQWCTANHAVVL
-1494 SKDVFGT
+1494 SKDVFET

-1513 KGKETAISVTATK
+1513 NGKETAISVKTTK
-1526 DKSVE
+1526 DRSVE

-1569 VKR
+1569 VTR

>member
-34 AETLKQGDTPDST
+34 AEITKDTWIYLD
-47 TVYYKKGVTLGDSK
+47 VSK
-61 WDYAKNFYVYGYNNG
+61 
-76 SDHSGVQHMDST
+76 
-88 GDPNVFSYTFTKKYA
+88 
-103 NVIFLTS
+103 
-110 NEFSNT
+110 NT
-116 NDKSNQTND
+116 NWTQADAVFGFVSTKNNKNSERVLMEKISGTDIWKGQLQADATNIQFLRLNSKDKNGTPWNTSSGWPALEDGKNMFVLTAPEWNATGT
-125 NVIPWS
+125 WS
-131 TYANPMFTLTS
+131 TYS
-142 AEFEKNTGKKTG
+142 E
-154 GTWSNCSGG
+154 G
-163 GDTPKTDGT
+163 GDTPKTTGT
-172 YYAKADLVDYFN
+172 YYAKASLVDYFN
-184 DSRIDKK
+184 NGRVK
-191 ENPKIYSKDNQGDFL
+191 EPENTLYNEGNLTGPGKAPYSQLNQWLSGLDGYASNGIKDPENA
-206 DDMNVNHG
+206 NAPV
-214 VAFSYFNSIIS
+214 
-225 SHFGQNKETIP
+225 P
-236 LYVGALLFT
+236 LYFGDLLHKDQAGGAL
-245 NNRVGRSKI
+245 NWYWKG
-254 ESNKYESL
+254 
-262 SRWNSTANVALGN
+262 ANVAFGTN
-275 ANLGSNNS
+275 
-283 DKKNLNV
+283 DKDTTNYVAQGIVGKNLDNKG
-290 NASVQGLVKK
+290 NLVTSYTKD
-300 ELGTGGELMGLDGTE
+300 GEQNGE
-315 LPFFSK
+315 QAKVPFFN
-321 KFAESNDAKIGDQP
+321 ESAYPDQEKY
-335 VMQYFSDYQFPFT
+335 MRFYNNLQFPFT
-348 ESTKNSVTTYSY
+348 KTTNDKGVSTYSFDSEKNTVYY
-360 DSATDKAVYIDWDN
+360 DYNNKRIVRKDDLVIHDATEQKNRGYFPFNSTDPSAKDN
-374 LNNKKLMQSD
+374 L
-384 NAVINKD
+384 
-391 NTRGYYPFNKE
+391 
-402 SDANIQA
+402 
-409 NKNYGFGTKFT
+409 NYGFGTQFT
-420 IPFTI
+420 IPFTVT
-425 NENGTIDGE
+425 ENG
-434 KNGEP
+434 KNVDDSDMV
-439 ITFDFTGDDDVWV
+439 FDFTGDDDVWV
-452 FLDGKLILD
+452 YIDGALVLD
-461 MGGSHAK
+461 MGGAHNK
-468 AEGSINFKNLT
+468 AVGEINFAKQK
-479 ATVTNAAQASTVAE
+479 ATITTGT
-493 QMSDNVVSNVSG
+493 SDA
-505 SYQNVGLKNYLWAG
+505 KRG
-519 NNAEERSTVP
+519 NNFTAGGRVPAENNGKFTVSFSDIKVMKSDG
-529 TASAT
+529 TFVT
-534 LNFDE
+534 LADHMKKS
-539 YGSDYAKTFQDPS
+539 GT
-552 KVHTLTMFYMERGMY
+552 VHELKMYYMERGMWS
-567 DSNMKIQFTI
+567 SNMSITYSFV
-577 NPLPSGLSVSKQV
+577 PLPSGLSVSKQV
-590 DTKNVN
+590 DTTNVN
-596 KGLQTA
+596 AGLQTA
-602 AANNDTFDF
+602 AANKDTFDF
-611 KMEKG
+611 IMKKG
-616 TSDENLTTVSNVNYS
+616 ASEENLTNVSDVNYS
-631 FYNGTTTYS
+631 FYDGTTTHDK
-640 AQVGED
+640 QVVKD
-646 GKITLKDKQYANSFE
+646 GKIALKNKQYANSFE
-661 NNVDGSDAFKPG
+661 NADESDAFKPG
-673 ERINIT
+673 DYFNIT
-679 ETADENYITNWYV
+679 ETANANYTTRWFV
-692 TDLDKTGEEQKKP
+692 TDLDKTAEEQKTPEK
-705 VESGDNKSAK
+705 SGNDNVAK
-715 FTFGKNV
+715 FKFGQYVN
-722 DEFSKANYNVN
+722 EFSKANYNVN

-791 TATDGYLKLSAGET
+791 TATAGQLKLSAGET

-821 DAPKEGDTWVKDTES
+821 DTPADTDIWERDETQDKDL
-836 NVTGTIEADKKKE
+836 TGRITPGGTAE

-858 EVINKVIYV
+858 EVIDKVIYV
-867 EAKKDTLYTPEE
+867 EAKKDTLYKPEE
-879 VTSDYNV
+879 VTSDYEVN
-886 YDLSKDLTYN
+886 L
-896 LTNGFNAP
+896 LTNGLNYNKTKGFNAP
-904 EPNEKYTASYTGKNA
+904 TPNEKYTASYTGKNA

-1129 TKMTADDYNT
+1129 TKMTADGYNT

-1370 VAKEASLPLQIWNG
+1370 VAKEASLPLQICNG

>member
-34 AETLKQGDTPDST
+34 AEITKDTWIYLD
-47 TVYYKKGVTLGDSK
+47 VSK
-61 WDYAKNFYVYGYNNG
+61 
-76 SDHSGVQHMDST
+76 
-88 GDPNVFSYTFTKKYA
+88 
-103 NVIFLTS
+103 
-110 NEFSNT
+110 NT
-116 NDKSNQTND
+116 NWTQADAVFGFVSTKNNKNSERVLMEKISGTDIWKGQLQADATNIQFLRLNSKDKNGTPWNTSSGWPALEDGKNMFVLTAPEWNATGT
-125 NVIPWS
+125 WS
-131 TYANPMFTLTS
+131 TYS
-142 AEFEKNTGKKTG
+142 E
-154 GTWSNCSGG
+154 G
-163 GDTPKTDGT
+163 GDTPKTTGT
-172 YYAKADLVDYFN
+172 YYAKASLVDYFN
-184 DSRIDKK
+184 NGRVK
-191 ENPKIYSKDNQGDFL
+191 EPENTLYNEGNLTGPGKAPYSQLNQWLSGLDGYASNGIKDPENA
-206 DDMNVNHG
+206 NAPV
-214 VAFSYFNSIIS
+214 
-225 SHFGQNKETIP
+225 P
-236 LYVGALLFT
+236 LYFGDLLHKDQAGGAL
-245 NNRVGRSKI
+245 NWYWKG
-254 ESNKYESL
+254 
-262 SRWNSTANVALGN
+262 ANVAFGTN
-275 ANLGSNNS
+275 
-283 DKKNLNV
+283 DKDTTNYVAQGIVGKNLDNKG
-290 NASVQGLVKK
+290 NLVTSYTKD
-300 ELGTGGELMGLDGTE
+300 GEQNGE
-315 LPFFSK
+315 QAKVPFFN
-321 KFAESNDAKIGDQP
+321 ESAYPDQEKY
-335 VMQYFSDYQFPFT
+335 MRFYNNLQFPFT
-348 ESTKNSVTTYSY
+348 KTTNDKGVSTYSFDSEKNTVYY
-360 DSATDKAVYIDWDN
+360 DYNNKRIVRKDDLVIHDATEQKNRGYFPFNSTDPSAKDN
-374 LNNKKLMQSD
+374 L
-384 NAVINKD
+384 
-391 NTRGYYPFNKE
+391 
-402 SDANIQA
+402 
-409 NKNYGFGTKFT
+409 NYGFGTQFT
-420 IPFTI
+420 IPFTVT
-425 NENGTIDGE
+425 ENG
-434 KNGEP
+434 KNVDDSDMV
-439 ITFDFTGDDDVWV
+439 FDFTGDDDVWV
-452 FLDGKLILD
+452 YIDGALVLD
-461 MGGSHAK
+461 MGGAHNK
-468 AEGSINFKNLT
+468 AVGEINFAKQK
-479 ATVTNAAQASTVAE
+479 ATITTGT
-493 QMSDNVVSNVSG
+493 SDA
-505 SYQNVGLKNYLWAG
+505 KRG
-519 NNAEERSTVP
+519 NNFTAGGRVPAENNGKFTVSFSDIKVMKSDG
-529 TASAT
+529 TFVT
-534 LNFDE
+534 LADHMKKS
-539 YGSDYAKTFQDPS
+539 GT
-552 KVHTLTMFYMERGMY
+552 VHELKMYYMERGMWS
-567 DSNMKIQFTI
+567 SNMSITYSFV
-577 NPLPSGLSVSKQV
+577 PLPSGLSVSKQV
-590 DTKNVN
+590 DTTNVN
-596 KGLQTA
+596 AGLQTA
-602 AANNDTFDF
+602 AANKDTFDF
-611 KMEKG
+611 IMKKG
-616 TSDENLTTVSNVNYS
+616 ASEENLTNVSDVNYS
-631 FYNGTTTYS
+631 FYDGTTTHDK
-640 AQVGED
+640 QVVKD
-646 GKITLKDKQYANSFE
+646 GKIALKNKQYANSFE
-661 NNVDGSDAFKPG
+661 NADESDAFKPG
-673 ERINIT
+673 DYFNIT
-679 ETADENYITNWYV
+679 ETANANYTTRWFV
-692 TDLDKTGEEQKKP
+692 TDLDKTAEEQKTPEK
-705 VESGDNKSAK
+705 SGNDNVAK
-715 FTFGKNV
+715 FKFGQYVN
-722 DEFSKANYNVN
+722 EFSKANYNVN

-791 TATDGYLKLSAGET
+791 TATAGQLKLSAGET

-816 YQITE
+816 YKITE
-821 DAPKEGDTWVKDTES
+821 DTPADTDIWERDETQDKDL
-836 NVTGTIEADKKKE
+836 TGRITPGGTAE

-858 EVINKVIYV
+858 EVIDKVIYV
-867 EAKKDTLYTPEE
+867 EAKKDTLYKPEE
-879 VTSDYNV
+879 VTSDYEVN
-886 YDLSKDLTYN
+886 L
-896 LTNGFNAP
+896 LTNGLNYNKTKGFNAP
-904 EPNEKYTASYTGKNA
+904 TPNEKYTASYTGKNA

-1129 TKMTADDYNT
+1129 TKMTADGYNT

>member
-34 AETLKQGDTPDST
+34 AEITKDTWIYLD
-47 TVYYKKGVTLGDSK
+47 VSK
-61 WDYAKNFYVYGYNNG
+61 
-76 SDHSGVQHMDST
+76 
-88 GDPNVFSYTFTKKYA
+88 
-103 NVIFLTS
+103 
-110 NEFSNT
+110 NT
-116 NDKSNQTND
+116 NWTQADAVFGFVSTKNNKNSERVLMEKISGTDIWKGQLQADATNIQFLRLNSKDKNGTPWNTSSGWPALEDGKNMFVLTAPEWNATGT
-125 NVIPWS
+125 WS
-131 TYANPMFTLTS
+131 TYS
-142 AEFEKNTGKKTG
+142 E
-154 GTWSNCSGG
+154 G
-163 GDTPKTDGT
+163 GDTPKTTGT
-172 YYAKADLVDYFN
+172 YYAKASLVDYFN
-184 DSRIDKK
+184 NGRVK
-191 ENPKIYSKDNQGDFL
+191 EPENTLYNEGNLTGPGKAPYSQLNQWLSGLDGYASNGIKDPENA
-206 DDMNVNHG
+206 NAPV
-214 VAFSYFNSIIS
+214 
-225 SHFGQNKETIP
+225 P
-236 LYVGALLFT
+236 LYFGDLLHKDQAGGAL
-245 NNRVGRSKI
+245 NWYWKG
-254 ESNKYESL
+254 
-262 SRWNSTANVALGN
+262 ANVAFGTN
-275 ANLGSNNS
+275 
-283 DKKNLNV
+283 DKDTTNYVAQGIVGKNLDNKG
-290 NASVQGLVKK
+290 NLVTSYTKD
-300 ELGTGGELMGLDGTE
+300 GEQNGE
-315 LPFFSK
+315 QAKVPFFN
-321 KFAESNDAKIGDQP
+321 ESAYPDQEKY
-335 VMQYFSDYQFPFT
+335 MRFYNNLQFPFT
-348 ESTKNSVTTYSY
+348 KTTNDKGVSTYSFDSEKNTVYY
-360 DSATDKAVYIDWDN
+360 DYNNKRIVRKDDLVIHDATEQKNRGYFPFNSTDPSAKDN
-374 LNNKKLMQSD
+374 L
-384 NAVINKD
+384 
-391 NTRGYYPFNKE
+391 
-402 SDANIQA
+402 
-409 NKNYGFGTKFT
+409 NYGFGTQFT
-420 IPFTI
+420 IPFTVT
-425 NENGTIDGE
+425 ENG
-434 KNGEP
+434 KNVDDSDMV
-439 ITFDFTGDDDVWV
+439 FDFTGDDDVWV
-452 FLDGKLILD
+452 YIDGALVLD
-461 MGGSHAK
+461 MGGAHNK
-468 AEGSINFKNLT
+468 AVGEINFAKQK
-479 ATVTNAAQASTVAE
+479 ATITTGT
-493 QMSDNVVSNVSG
+493 SDA
-505 SYQNVGLKNYLWAG
+505 KRG
-519 NNAEERSTVP
+519 NNFTAGGRVPAENNGKFTVSFSDIKVMKSDG
-529 TASAT
+529 TFVT
-534 LNFDE
+534 LADHMKKS
-539 YGSDYAKTFQDPS
+539 GT
-552 KVHTLTMFYMERGMY
+552 VHELKMYYMERGMWS
-567 DSNMKIQFTI
+567 SNMSITYSFV
-577 NPLPSGLSVSKQV
+577 PLPSGLSVSKQV
-590 DTKNVN
+590 DTTNVN
-596 KGLQTA
+596 AGLQTA
-602 AANNDTFDF
+602 AANKDTFDF
-611 KMEKG
+611 IMKKG
-616 TSDENLTTVSNVNYS
+616 ASEENLTNVSDVNYS
-631 FYNGTTTYS
+631 FYDGTTTHDK
-640 AQVGED
+640 QVVKD
-646 GKITLKDKQYANSFE
+646 GKIALKNKQYANSFE
-661 NNVDGSDAFKPG
+661 NADESDAFKPG
-673 ERINIT
+673 DYFNIT
-679 ETADENYITNWYV
+679 ETANANYTTRWFV
-692 TDLDKTGEEQKKP
+692 TDLDKTAEEQKTPEK
-705 VESGDNKSAK
+705 SGNDNVAK
-715 FTFGKNV
+715 FKFGQYVN
-722 DEFSKANYNVN
+722 EFSKANYNVN

-767 NGGENYSAY
+767 NGGEKYSAY

-791 TATDGYLKLSAGET
+791 TATAGQLKLSAGET

-821 DAPKEGDTWVKDTES
+821 DTPADTDIWERDETQDKDL
-836 NVTGTIEADKKKE
+836 TGRITPGGTAE

-858 EVINKVIYV
+858 EVIDKVIYV
-867 EAKKDTLYTPEE
+867 EAKKDTLYKPEE
-879 VTSDYNV
+879 VTSDYEVN
-886 YDLSKDLTYN
+886 L
-896 LTNGFNAP
+896 LTNGLNYNKTKGFNAP
-904 EPNEKYTASYTGKNA
+904 TPNEKYTASYTGKNA

-1007 LPGAKLSEQEKVE
+1007 LLGAKLSEQEKVE

-1129 TKMTADDYNT
+1129 TKMTADGYNT

>member
-34 AETLKQGDTPDST
+34 AEITKDTWIYLD
-47 TVYYKKGVTLGDSK
+47 VSK
-61 WDYAKNFYVYGYNNG
+61 
-76 SDHSGVQHMDST
+76 
-88 GDPNVFSYTFTKKYA
+88 
-103 NVIFLTS
+103 
-110 NEFSNT
+110 NT
-116 NDKSNQTND
+116 NWTQADAVFGFVSTKNNKNSERVLMEKISGTDIWKGQLQADATNIQFLRLNSKDKNGTPWNTSSGWPALEDGKNMFVLTAPEWNATGT
-125 NVIPWS
+125 WS
-131 TYANPMFTLTS
+131 TYS
-142 AEFEKNTGKKTG
+142 E
-154 GTWSNCSGG
+154 G
-163 GDTPKTDGT
+163 GDTPITTGT
-172 YYAKADLVDYFN
+172 YYAKASLVDYFN
-184 DSRIDKK
+184 NGRVK
-191 ENPKIYSKDNQGDFL
+191 EPENTLYNEGNLTGPGKAPYSQLNQWLSGLDGYASNGIKDPENA
-206 DDMNVNHG
+206 NAPV
-214 VAFSYFNSIIS
+214 
-225 SHFGQNKETIP
+225 P
-236 LYVGALLFT
+236 LYFGDLLHKDQAGGAL
-245 NNRVGRSKI
+245 NWYWKG
-254 ESNKYESL
+254 
-262 SRWNSTANVALGN
+262 ANVAFGTN
-275 ANLGSNNS
+275 
-283 DKKNLNV
+283 DKDTTNYVAQGIVGKNLDNKG
-290 NASVQGLVKK
+290 NLVTSYTKD
-300 ELGTGGELMGLDGTE
+300 GEQNGE
-315 LPFFSK
+315 QAKVPFFN
-321 KFAESNDAKIGDQP
+321 ESAYPDQEKY
-335 VMQYFSDYQFPFT
+335 MRFYNNLQFPFT
-348 ESTKNSVTTYSY
+348 KTTNDKGVSTYSFDSEKNTVYY
-360 DSATDKAVYIDWDN
+360 DYNNKRIVRKDDLVIHDATEQKNRGYFPFNSTDPSAKDN
-374 LNNKKLMQSD
+374 L
-384 NAVINKD
+384 
-391 NTRGYYPFNKE
+391 
-402 SDANIQA
+402 
-409 NKNYGFGTKFT
+409 NYGFGTQFT
-420 IPFTI
+420 IPFTVT
-425 NENGTIDGE
+425 ENG
-434 KNGEP
+434 KNVDDSDMV
-439 ITFDFTGDDDVWV
+439 FDFTGDDDVWV
-452 FLDGKLILD
+452 YIDGALVLD
-461 MGGSHAK
+461 MGGAHNK
-468 AEGSINFKNLT
+468 AVGEINFAKQK
-479 ATVTNAAQASTVAE
+479 ATITTGT
-493 QMSDNVVSNVSG
+493 SDA
-505 SYQNVGLKNYLWAG
+505 KRG
-519 NNAEERSTVP
+519 NNFTAGGRVPAENNGKFTVSFSDIKVMKSDG
-529 TASAT
+529 TFVT
-534 LNFDE
+534 LADHMKKS
-539 YGSDYAKTFQDPS
+539 GT
-552 KVHTLTMFYMERGMY
+552 VHELKMYYMERGMWS
-567 DSNMKIQFTI
+567 SNMSITYSFV
-577 NPLPSGLSVSKQV
+577 PLPSGLSVSKQV
-590 DTKNVN
+590 DTTNVN
-596 KGLQTA
+596 AGLQTA
-602 AANNDTFDF
+602 AANKDTFDF
-611 KMEKG
+611 IMKKG
-616 TSDENLTTVSNVNYS
+616 ASEENLTNVSDVNYS
-631 FYNGTTTYS
+631 FYDGTTTHDK
-640 AQVGED
+640 QVVKD
-646 GKITLKDKQYANSFE
+646 GKIALKNKQYANSFE
-661 NNVDGSDAFKPG
+661 NADESDAFKPG
-673 ERINIT
+673 DYFNIT
-679 ETADENYITNWYV
+679 ETANANYTTRWFV
-692 TDLDKTGEEQKKP
+692 TDLDKTAEEQKTPEK
-705 VESGDNKSAK
+705 SGNDNVAK
-715 FTFGKNV
+715 FKFGQYVN
-722 DEFSKANYNVN
+722 EFSKANYNVN

-767 NGGENYSAY
+767 NGGEKYSAY

-791 TATDGYLKLSAGET
+791 TATAGQLKLSAGET

-821 DAPKEGDTWVKDTES
+821 DTPADTDIWERDETQDKDL
-836 NVTGTIEADKKKE
+836 TGRITPGGTAE

-858 EVINKVIYV
+858 EVIDKVIYV
-867 EAKKDTLYTPEE
+867 EAKKDTLYKPEE
-879 VTSDYNV
+879 VTSDYEVN
-886 YDLSKDLTYN
+886 L
-896 LTNGFNAP
+896 LTNGLNYNKTKGFNAP
-904 EPNEKYTASYTGKNA
+904 TPNEKYTASYTGKNA

-1129 TKMTADDYNT
+1129 TKMTADGYNT

>member
-34 AETLKQGDTPDST
+34 AEITKDTWIYLD
-47 TVYYKKGVTLGDSK
+47 VSK
-61 WDYAKNFYVYGYNNG
+61 
-76 SDHSGVQHMDST
+76 
-88 GDPNVFSYTFTKKYA
+88 
-103 NVIFLTS
+103 
-110 NEFSNT
+110 NT
-116 NDKSNQTND
+116 NWTQADAVFGFVSTKNNKNSERVLMEKISGTDIWKGQLQADATNIQFLRLNSKDKNGTPWNTSSGWPALEDGKNMFVLTAPEWNATGT
-125 NVIPWS
+125 WS
-131 TYANPMFTLTS
+131 TYS
-142 AEFEKNTGKKTG
+142 E
-154 GTWSNCSGG
+154 G
-163 GDTPKTDGT
+163 GDTPKTTGT
-172 YYAKADLVDYFN
+172 YYAKASLVDYFN
-184 DSRIDKK
+184 NGRVK
-191 ENPKIYSKDNQGDFL
+191 EPENTLYNEGNLTGPGKAPYSQLNQWLSGLDGYASNGIKDPENA
-206 DDMNVNHG
+206 NAPV
-214 VAFSYFNSIIS
+214 
-225 SHFGQNKETIP
+225 P
-236 LYVGALLFT
+236 LYFGDLLHKDQAGGAL
-245 NNRVGRSKI
+245 NWYWKG
-254 ESNKYESL
+254 
-262 SRWNSTANVALGN
+262 ANVAFGTN
-275 ANLGSNNS
+275 
-283 DKKNLNV
+283 DKDTTNYVAQGIVGKNLDNKG
-290 NASVQGLVKK
+290 NLVTSYTKD
-300 ELGTGGELMGLDGTE
+300 GEQNGE
-315 LPFFSK
+315 QAKVPFFN
-321 KFAESNDAKIGDQP
+321 ESAYPDQEKY
-335 VMQYFSDYQFPFT
+335 MRFYNNLQFPFT
-348 ESTKNSVTTYSY
+348 KTTNDKGVSTYSFDSEKNTVYY
-360 DSATDKAVYIDWDN
+360 DYNNKRIVRKDDLVIHDATEQKNRGYFPFNSTDPSAKDN
-374 LNNKKLMQSD
+374 L
-384 NAVINKD
+384 
-391 NTRGYYPFNKE
+391 
-402 SDANIQA
+402 
-409 NKNYGFGTKFT
+409 NYGFGTQFT
-420 IPFTI
+420 IPFTVT
-425 NENGTIDGE
+425 ENG
-434 KNGEP
+434 KNVDDSDMV
-439 ITFDFTGDDDVWV
+439 FDFTGDDDVWV
-452 FLDGKLILD
+452 YIDGALVLD
-461 MGGSHAK
+461 MGGAHNK
-468 AEGSINFKNLT
+468 AVGEINFAKQK
-479 ATVTNAAQASTVAE
+479 ATITTGT
-493 QMSDNVVSNVSG
+493 SDA
-505 SYQNVGLKNYLWAG
+505 KRG
-519 NNAEERSTVP
+519 NNFTAGGRVPAENNGKFTVSFSDIKVMKSDG
-529 TASAT
+529 TFVT
-534 LNFDE
+534 LADHMKKS
-539 YGSDYAKTFQDPS
+539 GT
-552 KVHTLTMFYMERGMY
+552 VHELKMYYMERGMWS
-567 DSNMKIQFTI
+567 SNMSITYSFV
-577 NPLPSGLSVSKQV
+577 PLPSGLSVSKQV
-590 DTKNVN
+590 DTTNVN
-596 KGLQTA
+596 AGLQTA
-602 AANNDTFDF
+602 AANKDTFDF
-611 KMEKG
+611 IMKKG
-616 TSDENLTTVSNVNYS
+616 ASEENLTNVSDVNYS
-631 FYNGTTTYS
+631 FYDGTTTHDK
-640 AQVGED
+640 QVVKD
-646 GKITLKDKQYANSFE
+646 GKIALKNKQYANSFE
-661 NNVDGSDAFKPG
+661 NADESDAFKPG
-673 ERINIT
+673 DYFNIT
-679 ETADENYITNWYV
+679 ETANANYTTRWFV
-692 TDLDKTGEEQKKP
+692 TDLDKTAEEQKTPEK
-705 VESGDNKSAK
+705 SGNDNVAK
-715 FTFGKNV
+715 FIFGQYVN
-722 DEFSKANYNVN
+722 EFSKANYNVN

-767 NGGENYSAY
+767 NGGEKYSAY

-791 TATDGYLKLSAGET
+791 TATAGQLKLSAGET

-821 DAPKEGDTWVKDTES
+821 DTPADTDIWERDETQDKDL
-836 NVTGTIEADKKKE
+836 TGRITPGGTAE

-858 EVINKVIYV
+858 EVIDKVIYV
-867 EAKKDTLYTPEE
+867 EAKKDTLYKPEE
-879 VTSDYNV
+879 VTSDYEVN
-886 YDLSKDLTYN
+886 L
-896 LTNGFNAP
+896 LTNGLNYNKTKGFNAP
-904 EPNEKYTASYTGKNA
+904 TPNEKYTASYTGKNA

-1129 TKMTADDYNT
+1129 TKMTADGYNT

>member
-34 AETLKQGDTPDST
+34 AEITKDTWIYLD
-47 TVYYKKGVTLGDSK
+47 VSK
-61 WDYAKNFYVYGYNNG
+61 
-76 SDHSGVQHMDST
+76 
-88 GDPNVFSYTFTKKYA
+88 
-103 NVIFLTS
+103 
-110 NEFSNT
+110 NT
-116 NDKSNQTND
+116 NWTQADAVFGFVSTKNNKNSERVLMEKISGTDIWKGQLQADATNIQFLRLNSKDKNGTPWNTSSGWPALEDGKNMFVLTAPEWNATGT
-125 NVIPWS
+125 WS
-131 TYANPMFTLTS
+131 TYS
-142 AEFEKNTGKKTG
+142 E
-154 GTWSNCSGG
+154 G
-163 GDTPKTDGT
+163 GDTPKTTGT
-172 YYAKADLVDYFN
+172 YYAKASLVDYFN
-184 DSRIDKK
+184 NGRVK
-191 ENPKIYSKDNQGDFL
+191 EPENTLYNEGNLTGPGKAPYSQLNQWLSGLDGYASNGIKDPENA
-206 DDMNVNHG
+206 NAPV
-214 VAFSYFNSIIS
+214 
-225 SHFGQNKETIP
+225 P
-236 LYVGALLFT
+236 LYFGDLLHKDQAGGAL
-245 NNRVGRSKI
+245 NWYWKG
-254 ESNKYESL
+254 
-262 SRWNSTANVALGN
+262 ANVAFGTN
-275 ANLGSNNS
+275 
-283 DKKNLNV
+283 DKDTTNYVAQGIVGKNLDNKG
-290 NASVQGLVKK
+290 NLVTSYTKD
-300 ELGTGGELMGLDGTE
+300 GEQNGE
-315 LPFFSK
+315 QAKVPFFN
-321 KFAESNDAKIGDQP
+321 ESAYPDQEKY
-335 VMQYFSDYQFPFT
+335 MRFYNNLQFPFT
-348 ESTKNSVTTYSY
+348 KTTNDKGVSTYSFDSEKNTVYY
-360 DSATDKAVYIDWDN
+360 DYNNKRIVRKDDLVIHDATEQKNRGYFPFNSTDPSAKDN
-374 LNNKKLMQSD
+374 L
-384 NAVINKD
+384 
-391 NTRGYYPFNKE
+391 
-402 SDANIQA
+402 
-409 NKNYGFGTKFT
+409 NYGFGTQFT
-420 IPFTI
+420 IPFTVT
-425 NENGTIDGE
+425 ENG
-434 KNGEP
+434 KNVDDSDMV
-439 ITFDFTGDDDVWV
+439 FDFTGDDDVWV
-452 FLDGKLILD
+452 YIDGALVLD
-461 MGGSHAK
+461 MGGAHNK
-468 AEGSINFKNLT
+468 AVGEINFAKQK
-479 ATVTNAAQASTVAE
+479 ATITTGT
-493 QMSDNVVSNVSG
+493 SDA
-505 SYQNVGLKNYLWAG
+505 KRG
-519 NNAEERSTVP
+519 NNFTAGGRVPAENNGKFTVSFSDIKVMKSDG
-529 TASAT
+529 TFVT
-534 LNFDE
+534 LADHMKKS
-539 YGSDYAKTFQDPS
+539 GT
-552 KVHTLTMFYMERGMY
+552 VHELKMYYMERGMWS
-567 DSNMKIQFTI
+567 SNMSITYSFV
-577 NPLPSGLSVSKQV
+577 PLPSGLSVSKQV
-590 DTKNVN
+590 DTTNVN
-596 KGLQTA
+596 AGLQTA
-602 AANNDTFDF
+602 AANKDTFDF
-611 KMEKG
+611 IMKKG
-616 TSDENLTTVSNVNYS
+616 ASEENLTNVSDVNYS
-631 FYNGTTTYS
+631 FYDGTTTHDK
-640 AQVGED
+640 QVVKD
-646 GKITLKDKQYANSFE
+646 GKIALKNKQYANSFE
-661 NNVDGSDAFKPG
+661 NADESDAFKPG
-673 ERINIT
+673 DYFNIT
-679 ETADENYITNWYV
+679 ETANANYTTRWFV
-692 TDLDKTGEEQKKP
+692 TDLDKTAEEQKTPEK
-705 VESGDNKSAK
+705 SGNDNVAK
-715 FTFGKNV
+715 FKFGQYVN
-722 DEFSKANYNVN
+722 EFSKANYNVN

-767 NGGENYSAY
+767 NGGEKYSAY

-791 TATDGYLKLSAGET
+791 TATAGQLKLSAGET

-821 DAPKEGDTWVKDTES
+821 DTPADTDIWERDETQDKDL
-836 NVTGTIEADKKKE
+836 TGRITPGGTAE

-858 EVINKVIYV
+858 EVIDKVIYV
-867 EAKKDTLYTPEE
+867 EAKKDTLYKPEE
-879 VTSDYNV
+879 VTSDYEVN
-886 YDLSKDLTYN
+886 L
-896 LTNGFNAP
+896 LTNGLNYNKTKGFNAP
-904 EPNEKYTASYTGKNA
+904 TPNEKYTASYTGKNA

-1129 TKMTADDYNT
+1129 TKMTADGYNT

>member
-34 AETLKQGDTPDST
+34 AEITKDTWIYLD
-47 TVYYKKGVTLGDSK
+47 VSK
-61 WDYAKNFYVYGYNNG
+61 
-76 SDHSGVQHMDST
+76 
-88 GDPNVFSYTFTKKYA
+88 
-103 NVIFLTS
+103 
-110 NEFSNT
+110 NT
-116 NDKSNQTND
+116 NWTQADAVFGFVSTKNNKNSERVLMEKISGTDIWKGQLQADATNIQFLRLNSKDKNGTPWNTSSGWPALEDGKNMFVLTAPEWNATGT
-125 NVIPWS
+125 WS
-131 TYANPMFTLTS
+131 TYS
-142 AEFEKNTGKKTG
+142 E
-154 GTWSNCSGG
+154 G
-163 GDTPKTDGT
+163 GDTPKTTGT
-172 YYAKADLVDYFN
+172 YYAKASLVDYFN
-184 DSRIDKK
+184 NGRVK
-191 ENPKIYSKDNQGDFL
+191 EPENTLYNEGNLTGPGKAPYSQLNQWLSGLDGYASNGIKDPENA
-206 DDMNVNHG
+206 NAPV
-214 VAFSYFNSIIS
+214 
-225 SHFGQNKETIP
+225 P
-236 LYVGALLFT
+236 LYFGDLLHKDQAGGAL
-245 NNRVGRSKI
+245 NWYWKG
-254 ESNKYESL
+254 
-262 SRWNSTANVALGN
+262 ANVAFGTN
-275 ANLGSNNS
+275 
-283 DKKNLNV
+283 DKDTTNYVAQGIVGKNLDNKG
-290 NASVQGLVKK
+290 NLVTSYTKD
-300 ELGTGGELMGLDGTE
+300 GEQNGE
-315 LPFFSK
+315 QAKVPFFN
-321 KFAESNDAKIGDQP
+321 ESAYPDQEKY
-335 VMQYFSDYQFPFT
+335 MRFYNNLQFPFT
-348 ESTKNSVTTYSY
+348 KTTNDKGVSTYSFDSEKNTVYY
-360 DSATDKAVYIDWDN
+360 DYNNKRIVRKDDLVIHDATEQKNRGYFPFNSTDPSAKDN
-374 LNNKKLMQSD
+374 L
-384 NAVINKD
+384 
-391 NTRGYYPFNKE
+391 
-402 SDANIQA
+402 
-409 NKNYGFGTKFT
+409 NYGFGTQFT
-420 IPFTI
+420 IPFTVT
-425 NENGTIDGE
+425 ENG
-434 KNGEP
+434 KNVDDSDMV
-439 ITFDFTGDDDVWV
+439 FDFTGDDDVWV
-452 FLDGKLILD
+452 YIDGALVLD
-461 MGGSHAK
+461 MGGAHNK
-468 AEGSINFKNLT
+468 AVGEINFAKQK
-479 ATVTNAAQASTVAE
+479 ATITTGT
-493 QMSDNVVSNVSG
+493 SDA
-505 SYQNVGLKNYLWAG
+505 KRG
-519 NNAEERSTVP
+519 NNFTAGGRVPAENNGKFTVSFSDIKVMKSDG
-529 TASAT
+529 TFVT
-534 LNFDE
+534 LADHMKKS
-539 YGSDYAKTFQDPS
+539 GT
-552 KVHTLTMFYMERGMY
+552 VHELKMYYMERGMWS
-567 DSNMKIQFTI
+567 SNMSITYSFV
-577 NPLPSGLSVSKQV
+577 PLPSGLSVSKQV
-590 DTKNVN
+590 DTTNVN
-596 KGLQTA
+596 AGLQTA
-602 AANNDTFDF
+602 AANKDTFDF
-611 KMEKG
+611 IMKKG
-616 TSDENLTTVSNVNYS
+616 ASEENLTNVSDVNYS
-631 FYNGTTTYS
+631 FYDGTTTHDK
-640 AQVGED
+640 QVVKD
-646 GKITLKDKQYANSFE
+646 GKIALKNKQYANSFE
-661 NNVDGSDAFKPG
+661 NADESDAFKPG
-673 ERINIT
+673 DYFNIT
-679 ETADENYITNWYV
+679 ETANANYTTRWFV
-692 TDLDKTGEEQKKP
+692 TDLDKTAEEQKTPEK
-705 VESGDNKSAK
+705 SGNDNVAK
-715 FTFGKNV
+715 FKFGQYVN
-722 DEFSKANYNVN
+722 EFSKANYNVN

-791 TATDGYLKLSAGET
+791 TATAGQLKLSAGET

-821 DAPKEGDTWVKDTES
+821 DTPADTDIWERDETQDKDL
-836 NVTGTIEADKKKE
+836 TGRITPGGTAE

-858 EVINKVIYV
+858 EVIDKVIYV
-867 EAKKDTLYTPEE
+867 EAKKDTLYKPEE
-879 VTSDYNV
+879 VTSDYEVN
-886 YDLSKDLTYN
+886 L
-896 LTNGFNAP
+896 LTNGLNYNKTKGFNAP
-904 EPNEKYTASYTGKNA
+904 TPNEKYTASYTGKNA

-1129 TKMTADDYNT
+1129 TKMTADGYNT

-1212 GAKATTKSCVVY
+1212 GVKATTKSSVVY

-1232 PMGTESN
+1232 PMGTTGDS
-1239 NNYIA
+1239 NYIA
-1244 NENDVTITKIS
+1244 NEKNVTITKIG
-1255 DLVIGANA
+1255 DLVIGPNA
-1263 DITESGIKDKETGDT
+1263 DITESCIKNKETGET
-1278 ITSQTIEGANAAL
+1278 ITSQTIEGAKAAL
-1291 LTYGEN
+1291 LTYGE
-1297 KDFAAM
+1297 KLAFAAM
-1303 GATRIE
+1303 GATRVE
-1309 NDETAGAGT
+1309 NNETQGAGI

-1350 GNNSTIQI
+1350 GADSTIQI
-1358 EAKLSNTDSTGA
+1358 EAKLSNTDNSGA
-1370 VAKEASLPLQIWNG
+1370 VAQDASLPLQIWNG
-1384 TDDGESEIAT
+1384 EEDDVEAIAT

-1424 AIEPVKG
+1424 NIDAFDG
-1431 KVCLSF
+1431 NVCLSF

-1444 YTITNPLA
+1444 YTITNPLED
-1452 YNEIVNEYI
+1452 NEIVGTYI

-1479 LNRRQWYTANHAVVL
+1479 LTRRQWYTANHAVVL

-1513 KGKETAISVTATK
+1513 NGKKTAISVKTTK
-1526 DKSVE
+1526 DSSVE

-1557 VESEEYISTTMN
+1557 VESEEYFSTTMN

>member
-23 IPVQQVQPVKA
+23 IPVQQVQPVQA
-34 AETLKQGDTPDST
+34 AMTLKVGDKIYFKVISRNNGTFGEANAVPAVYLKTSATDGSGTWQTMTEVPGESNIYQYKVDKDNVTYVAFRRMSEDGITYWHSMTSPLEINGNMYTSEGWNNSSETNYNPKNWCTYSEGSDTQKTTST
-47 TVYYKKGVTLGDSK
+47 
-61 WDYAKNFYVYGYNNG
+61 FYV
-76 SDHSGVQHMDST
+76 
-88 GDPNVFSYTFTKKYA
+88 
-103 NVIFLTS
+103 
-110 NEFSNT
+110 
-116 NDKSNQTND
+116 
-125 NVIPWS
+125 
-131 TYANPMFTLTS
+131 
-142 AEFEKNTGKKTG
+142 
-154 GTWSNCSGG
+154 
-163 GDTPKTDGT
+163 
-172 YYAKADLVDYFN
+172 KASLVDYFN
-184 DSRIDKK
+184 NGRVKKPEDKFYNEGNLTGSNNAPYSQLNQWLSGLKGYASNGIDDK
-191 ENPKIYSKDNQGDFL
+191 NNDNAP
-206 DDMNVNHG
+206 V
-214 VAFSYFNSIIS
+214 
-225 SHFGQNKETIP
+225 P
-236 LYVGALLFT
+236 LYFGDLLHAKQAGGNLT
-245 NNRVGRSKI
+245 WYWKG
-254 ESNKYESL
+254 
-262 SRWNSTANVALGN
+262 ANVAF
-275 ANLGSNNS
+275 GSNDNETNKYVAQGIVGDHL
-283 DKKNLNV
+283 DKNGNLITSYTN
-290 NASVQGLVKK
+290 NGEPVKV
-300 ELGTGGELMGLDGTE
+300 
-315 LPFFSK
+315 PFFNEK
-321 KFAESNDAKIGDQP
+321 AYDDQSNY
-335 VMQYFSDYQFPFT
+335 MRFYNNLQFPFT
-348 ESTKNSVTTYSY
+348 KTTNDKGVSTYSFNSEQNTVYY
-360 DSATDKAVYIDWDN
+360 DYD
-374 LNNKKLMQSD
+374 NNKIVRKDTLVIHDASEQKNRGYFPFNSTDPSD
-384 NAVINKD
+384 SNKD
-391 NTRGYYPFNKE
+391 NL
-402 SDANIQA
+402 
-409 NKNYGFGTKFT
+409 NYGFGTQFT
-420 IPFTI
+420 IPFTVT
-425 NENGTIDGE
+425 GDG
-434 KNGEP
+434 KNVDDTP
-439 ITFDFTGDDDVWV
+439 MTFKFTGDDDVWV
-452 FLDGKLILD
+452 YIDGALVLD
-461 MGGSHAK
+461 MGGAHEK
-468 AEGSINFKNLT
+468 AEGEINFETQT
-479 ATVTNAAQASTVAE
+479 ATIKTGTSNAKLGNQPTAGGRVASEDNEKSTVNFSDIKVKK
-493 QMSDNVVSNVSG
+493 SDNTTVTLADHMKTSG
-505 SYQNVGLKNYLWAG
+505 TVHELKMY
-519 NNAEERSTVP
+519 
-529 TASAT
+529 
-534 LNFDE
+534 
-539 YGSDYAKTFQDPS
+539 
-552 KVHTLTMFYMERGMY
+552 YMERGMWN
-567 DSNMKIQFTI
+567 SNMSISYSFV
-577 NPLPSGLSVSKQV
+577 PLPSGLTLSKTL
-590 DTKNVN
+590 DTTNVN
-596 KGLQTA
+596 AGLKNEVQGL
-602 AANNDTFDF
+602 DKFDF
-611 KMEKG
+611 KIQTKNLKAGEKNYSDVANLGYTLYDYNDNTYPGKVAENSTATFSSSYFASEFIKTTDEDNSSAFYAGTGFKITESIPKG
-616 TSDENLTTVSNVNYS
+616 TKLQYDTSKTRWGVYDSVTSR
-631 FYNGTTTYS
+631 
-640 AQVGED
+640 AAIQGETGAIATFD
-646 GKITLKDKQYANSFE
+646 MGSANS
-661 NNVDGSDAFKPG
+661 SDMDVVN
-673 ERINIT
+673 R
-679 ETADENYITNWYV
+679 Y
-692 TDLDKTGEEQKKP
+692 
-705 VESGDNKSAK
+705 
-715 FTFGKNV
+715 
-722 DEFSKANYNVN
+722 VN

-739 TGTLTLTK
+739 VGNLSVKKIYEGNAPEDK
-747 NYTGTAP
+747 N
-754 DGAKF
+754 F
-759 GFKVLVDL
+759 GFTVKVDL
-767 NGGENYSAY
+767 TGGKTYIPYE
-776 NLAYTSNKSSTETTE
+776 LEYTIGSKTEK
-791 TATDGYLKLSAGET
+791 TDEKGHFTLKADDT
-805 VTFEGI
+805 ITFKGI
-811 PAGAT
+811 PAGAS
-816 YQITE
+816 YEVVE
-821 DAPKEGDTWVKDTES
+821 DKPEAGDTWEQDTAKCTKL
-836 NVTGTIEADKKKE
+836 TGTIVAGETSA

-858 EVINKVIYV
+858 ETVDKVIYV
-867 EAKKDTLYTPEE
+867 EAGDGKKTEYQPKE
-879 VTSDYNV
+879 VTSDYV
-886 YDLSKDLTYN
+886 VKDLSDGLNYDSTTKE
-896 LTNGFNAP
+896 FNVKT
-904 EPNEKYTASYTGKNA
+904 PNEKYTASYTGKNA

-1129 TKMTADDYNT
+1129 TKMTADGYNT

-1291 LTYGEN
+1291 LTYGES

-1370 VAKEASLPLQIWNG
+1370 VAKEASLPLKIWNG
-1384 TDDGESEIAT
+1384 IDDEESEIAT

-1424 AIEPVKG
+1424 AIEPVKD

>member
-1 MRKKFKK
+1 
-8 RLLGIILTILMVVSV
+8 
-23 IPVQQVQPVKA
+23 
-34 AETLKQGDTPDST
+34 
-47 TVYYKKGVTLGDSK
+47 
-61 WDYAKNFYVYGYNNG
+61 
-76 SDHSGVQHMDST
+76 
-88 GDPNVFSYTFTKKYA
+88 
-103 NVIFLTS
+103 
-110 NEFSNT
+110 
-116 NDKSNQTND
+116 
-125 NVIPWS
+125 
-131 TYANPMFTLTS
+131 
-142 AEFEKNTGKKTG
+142 
-154 GTWSNCSGG
+154 
-163 GDTPKTDGT
+163 
-172 YYAKADLVDYFN
+172 
-184 DSRIDKK
+184 
-191 ENPKIYSKDNQGDFL
+191 
-206 DDMNVNHG
+206 
-214 VAFSYFNSIIS
+214 
-225 SHFGQNKETIP
+225 
-236 LYVGALLFT
+236 
-245 NNRVGRSKI
+245 
-254 ESNKYESL
+254 
-262 SRWNSTANVALGN
+262 
-275 ANLGSNNS
+275 
-283 DKKNLNV
+283 
-290 NASVQGLVKK
+290 
-300 ELGTGGELMGLDGTE
+300 
-315 LPFFSK
+315 
-321 KFAESNDAKIGDQP
+321 
-335 VMQYFSDYQFPFT
+335 
-348 ESTKNSVTTYSY
+348 
-360 DSATDKAVYIDWDN
+360 
-374 LNNKKLMQSD
+374 
-384 NAVINKD
+384 
-391 NTRGYYPFNKE
+391 
-402 SDANIQA
+402 
-409 NKNYGFGTKFT
+409 
-420 IPFTI
+420 
-425 NENGTIDGE
+425 
-434 KNGEP
+434 
-439 ITFDFTGDDDVWV
+439 
-452 FLDGKLILD
+452 
-461 MGGSHAK
+461 
-468 AEGSINFKNLT
+468 
-479 ATVTNAAQASTVAE
+479 
-493 QMSDNVVSNVSG
+493 
-505 SYQNVGLKNYLWAG
+505 
-519 NNAEERSTVP
+519 
-529 TASAT
+529 
-534 LNFDE
+534 
-539 YGSDYAKTFQDPS
+539 
-552 KVHTLTMFYMERGMY
+552 
-567 DSNMKIQFTI
+567 
-577 NPLPSGLSVSKQV
+577 
-590 DTKNVN
+590 
-596 KGLQTA
+596 
-602 AANNDTFDF
+602 
-611 KMEKG
+611 
-616 TSDENLTTVSNVNYS
+616 
-631 FYNGTTTYS
+631 
-640 AQVGED
+640 
-646 GKITLKDKQYANSFE
+646 
-661 NNVDGSDAFKPG
+661 
-673 ERINIT
+673 
-679 ETADENYITNWYV
+679 
-692 TDLDKTGEEQKKP
+692 
-705 VESGDNKSAK
+705 
-715 FTFGKNV
+715 
-722 DEFSKANYNVN
+722 
-733 FVNTPK
+733 
-739 TGTLTLTK
+739 
-747 NYTGTAP
+747 
-754 DGAKF
+754 
-759 GFKVLVDL
+759 
-767 NGGENYSAY
+767 
-776 NLAYTSNKSSTETTE
+776 
-791 TATDGYLKLSAGET
+791 
-805 VTFEGI
+805 
-811 PAGAT
+811 
-816 YQITE
+816 
-821 DAPKEGDTWVKDTES
+821 
-836 NVTGTIEADKKKE
+836 
-849 ASVTNKTHS
+849 
-858 EVINKVIYV
+858 
-867 EAKKDTLYTPEE
+867 
-879 VTSDYNV
+879 
-886 YDLSKDLTYN
+886 
-896 LTNGFNAP
+896 
-904 EPNEKYTASYTGKNA
+904 
-919 KGDVSGTI
+919 
-927 TVYSYAVSNDVYVF
+927 
-941 DYGLKSDLADITH
+941 
-954 GAGMFQNDN
+954 MFQNDN

-1129 TKMTADDYNT
+1129 TKMTADGYNT

>member
-34 AETLKQGDTPDST
+34 AEITKDTWIYLD
-47 TVYYKKGVTLGDSK
+47 VSK
-61 WDYAKNFYVYGYNNG
+61 
-76 SDHSGVQHMDST
+76 
-88 GDPNVFSYTFTKKYA
+88 
-103 NVIFLTS
+103 
-110 NEFSNT
+110 NT
-116 NDKSNQTND
+116 NWTQADAVFGFVSTKNNKNSERVLMEKISGTDIWKGQLQADATNIQFLRLNSKDKNGTPWNTSSGWPALEDGKNMFVLTAPEWNATGT
-125 NVIPWS
+125 WS
-131 TYANPMFTLTS
+131 TYS
-142 AEFEKNTGKKTG
+142 E
-154 GTWSNCSGG
+154 G
-163 GDTPKTDGT
+163 GDTPKTTGT
-172 YYAKADLVDYFN
+172 YYAKASLVDYFN
-184 DSRIDKK
+184 NGRVK
-191 ENPKIYSKDNQGDFL
+191 EPENTLYNEGNLTGPGKAPYSQLNQWLSGLDGYASNGIKDPENA
-206 DDMNVNHG
+206 NAPV
-214 VAFSYFNSIIS
+214 
-225 SHFGQNKETIP
+225 P
-236 LYVGALLFT
+236 LYFGDLLHKDQAGGAL
-245 NNRVGRSKI
+245 NWYWKG
-254 ESNKYESL
+254 
-262 SRWNSTANVALGN
+262 ANVAFGTN
-275 ANLGSNNS
+275 
-283 DKKNLNV
+283 DKDTTNYVAQGIVGKNLDNKG
-290 NASVQGLVKK
+290 NLVTSYTKD
-300 ELGTGGELMGLDGTE
+300 GEQNGE
-315 LPFFSK
+315 QAKVPFFN
-321 KFAESNDAKIGDQP
+321 ESAYPDQEKY
-335 VMQYFSDYQFPFT
+335 MRFYNNLQFPFT
-348 ESTKNSVTTYSY
+348 KTTNDKGVSTYSFDSEKNTVYY
-360 DSATDKAVYIDWDN
+360 DYNNKRIVRKDDLVIHDATEQKNRGYFPFNSTDPSAKDN
-374 LNNKKLMQSD
+374 L
-384 NAVINKD
+384 
-391 NTRGYYPFNKE
+391 
-402 SDANIQA
+402 
-409 NKNYGFGTKFT
+409 NYGFGTQFT
-420 IPFTI
+420 IPFTVT
-425 NENGTIDGE
+425 ENG
-434 KNGEP
+434 KNVDDSDMV
-439 ITFDFTGDDDVWV
+439 FDFTGDDDVWV
-452 FLDGKLILD
+452 YIDGALVLD
-461 MGGSHAK
+461 MGGAHNK
-468 AEGSINFKNLT
+468 AVGEINFAKQK
-479 ATVTNAAQASTVAE
+479 ATITTGT
-493 QMSDNVVSNVSG
+493 SDA
-505 SYQNVGLKNYLWAG
+505 KRG
-519 NNAEERSTVP
+519 NNFTAGGRVPAENNGKFTVSFSDIKVMKSDG
-529 TASAT
+529 TFVT
-534 LNFDE
+534 LADHMKKS
-539 YGSDYAKTFQDPS
+539 GT
-552 KVHTLTMFYMERGMY
+552 VHELKMYYMERGMWS
-567 DSNMKIQFTI
+567 SNMSITYSFV
-577 NPLPSGLSVSKQV
+577 PLPSGLSVSKQV
-590 DTKNVN
+590 DTTNVN
-596 KGLQTA
+596 AGLQTA
-602 AANNDTFDF
+602 AANKDTFDF
-611 KMEKG
+611 IMKKG
-616 TSDENLTTVSNVNYS
+616 ASEENLTNVSDVNYS
-631 FYNGTTTYS
+631 FYDGTTTHDK
-640 AQVGED
+640 QVVKD
-646 GKITLKDKQYANSFE
+646 GKIALKNKQYANSFE
-661 NNVDGSDAFKPG
+661 NADESDAFKPG
-673 ERINIT
+673 DYFNIT
-679 ETADENYITNWYV
+679 ETANANYTTRWFV
-692 TDLDKTGEEQKKP
+692 TDLDKTAEEQKTPEK
-705 VESGDNKSAK
+705 SGNDNVAK
-715 FTFGKNV
+715 FKFGQYVN
-722 DEFSKANYNVN
+722 EFSKANYNVN

-767 NGGENYSAY
+767 NGGEKYSAY

-791 TATDGYLKLSAGET
+791 TATAGQLKLSAGET

-821 DAPKEGDTWVKDTES
+821 DTPADTDIWERDETQDKDL
-836 NVTGTIEADKKKE
+836 TGRITSGGTAE

-858 EVINKVIYV
+858 EVIDKVIYV
-867 EAKKDTLYTPEE
+867 EAKKDTLYKPEE
-879 VTSDYNV
+879 VTSDYEVN
-886 YDLSKDLTYN
+886 L
-896 LTNGFNAP
+896 LTNGLNYNKTKGFNAP
-904 EPNEKYTASYTGKNA
+904 TPNEKYTASYTGKNA

-1129 TKMTADDYNT
+1129 TKMTADGYNT

>member
-34 AETLKQGDTPDST
+34 AEITKDTWIYLD
-47 TVYYKKGVTLGDSK
+47 VSK
-61 WDYAKNFYVYGYNNG
+61 
-76 SDHSGVQHMDST
+76 
-88 GDPNVFSYTFTKKYA
+88 
-103 NVIFLTS
+103 
-110 NEFSNT
+110 NT
-116 NDKSNQTND
+116 NWTQADAVFGFVSTKNNKNSERVLMEKISGTDIWKGQLQADATNIQFLRLNSKDKNGTPWNTSSGWPALEDGKNMFVLTAPEWNATGT
-125 NVIPWS
+125 WS
-131 TYANPMFTLTS
+131 TYS
-142 AEFEKNTGKKTG
+142 E
-154 GTWSNCSGG
+154 G
-163 GDTPKTDGT
+163 GDTPKTTGT
-172 YYAKADLVDYFN
+172 YYAKASLVDYFN
-184 DSRIDKK
+184 NGRVK
-191 ENPKIYSKDNQGDFL
+191 EPENTLYNEGNLTGPGKAPYSQLNQWLSGLDGYASNGIKDPENA
-206 DDMNVNHG
+206 NAPV
-214 VAFSYFNSIIS
+214 
-225 SHFGQNKETIP
+225 P
-236 LYVGALLFT
+236 LYFGDLLHKDQAGGAL
-245 NNRVGRSKI
+245 NWYWKG
-254 ESNKYESL
+254 
-262 SRWNSTANVALGN
+262 ANVAFGTN
-275 ANLGSNNS
+275 
-283 DKKNLNV
+283 DKDTTNYVAQGIVGKNLDNKG
-290 NASVQGLVKK
+290 NLVTSYTKD
-300 ELGTGGELMGLDGTE
+300 GEQNGE
-315 LPFFSK
+315 QAKVPFFN
-321 KFAESNDAKIGDQP
+321 ESAYPDQEKY
-335 VMQYFSDYQFPFT
+335 MRFYNNLQFPFT
-348 ESTKNSVTTYSY
+348 KTTNDKGVSTYSFDSEKNTVYY
-360 DSATDKAVYIDWDN
+360 DYNNKRIVRKDDLVIHDATEQKNRGYFPFNSTDPSAKDN
-374 LNNKKLMQSD
+374 L
-384 NAVINKD
+384 
-391 NTRGYYPFNKE
+391 
-402 SDANIQA
+402 
-409 NKNYGFGTKFT
+409 NYGFGTQFT
-420 IPFTI
+420 IPFTVT
-425 NENGTIDGE
+425 ENG
-434 KNGEP
+434 KNVDDSDMV
-439 ITFDFTGDDDVWV
+439 FDFTGDDDVWV
-452 FLDGKLILD
+452 YIDGALVLD
-461 MGGSHAK
+461 MGGAHNK
-468 AEGSINFKNLT
+468 AVGKINFAKQK
-479 ATVTNAAQASTVAE
+479 ATITTGT
-493 QMSDNVVSNVSG
+493 SDA
-505 SYQNVGLKNYLWAG
+505 KRG
-519 NNAEERSTVP
+519 NNFTAGGRVPAENNGKFTVSFSDIKVMKSDG
-529 TASAT
+529 TFVT
-534 LNFDE
+534 LADHMKKS
-539 YGSDYAKTFQDPS
+539 GT
-552 KVHTLTMFYMERGMY
+552 VHELKMYYMERGMWS
-567 DSNMKIQFTI
+567 SNMSITYSFV
-577 NPLPSGLSVSKQV
+577 PLPSGLSVSKQV
-590 DTKNVN
+590 DTTNVN
-596 KGLQTA
+596 AGLQTA
-602 AANNDTFDF
+602 AANKDTFDF
-611 KMEKG
+611 IMKKG
-616 TSDENLTTVSNVNYS
+616 ASEENLTNVSDVNYS
-631 FYNGTTTYS
+631 FYDGTTTHDK
-640 AQVGED
+640 QVVKD
-646 GKITLKDKQYANSFE
+646 GKIALKNKQYANSFE
-661 NNVDGSDAFKPG
+661 NADESDAFKPG
-673 ERINIT
+673 DYFNIT
-679 ETADENYITNWYV
+679 ETANANYTTRWFV
-692 TDLDKTGEEQKKP
+692 TDLDKTAEEQKTPEK
-705 VESGDNKSAK
+705 SGNDNVAK
-715 FTFGKNV
+715 FKFGQYVN
-722 DEFSKANYNVN
+722 EFSKANYNVN

-767 NGGENYSAY
+767 NGGEKYSAY

-791 TATDGYLKLSAGET
+791 TATAGQLKLSAGET

-816 YQITE
+816 YKITE
-821 DAPKEGDTWVKDTES
+821 DTPADTDIWERDETQDKAL
-836 NVTGTIEADKKKE
+836 TGRITPGGTAE

-858 EVINKVIYV
+858 EVIDKVIYV
-867 EAKKDTLYTPEE
+867 EAKKDTLYKPEE
-879 VTSDYNV
+879 VTSDYEVN
-886 YDLSKDLTYN
+886 L
-896 LTNGFNAP
+896 LTNGLNYNKTKGFNAP
-904 EPNEKYTASYTGKNA
+904 TPNEKYTASYTGKNA

-1129 TKMTADDYNT
+1129 TKMTADGYNT

>member
-1 MRKKFKK
+1 MRKRFKK

-47 TVYYKKGVTLGDSK
+47 TVYYKKGLNLGDPK
-61 WDYAKNFYVYGYNNG
+61 WDNAKNFYVYGYNDG

-131 TYANPMFTLTS
+131 TFANPMFTLTS

-184 DSRIDKK
+184 DARIDKDQTSG
-191 ENPKIYSKDNQGDFL
+191 YSSNNQGDVL
-206 DDMNVNHG
+206 GDKNEGKG

-225 SHFGQNKETIP
+225 SQFGQNKETIP

-245 NNRVGRSKI
+245 NNRVGRSRIGSK
-254 ESNKYESL
+254 EYAPL

-275 ANLGSNNS
+275 TTLGQNNS
-283 DKKNLNV
+283 DKQSLNV
-290 NASVQGLVKK
+290 NASVQGLVKP
-300 ELGTGGELMGLDGTE
+300 ELGEGDALLGLDGTE
-315 LPFFSK
+315 LPFFSE
-321 KFAESNDAKIGDQP
+321 KFAESEKAKIDGQP

-360 DSATDKAVYIDWDN
+360 DSAKDKAVYIDWDN
-374 LNNKKLMQSD
+374 PNNKKLIQSD
-384 NAVINKD
+384 KAVINKD

-409 NKNYGFGTKFT
+409 YKNYGFGTKFT

-434 KNGEP
+434 ENGEP

-479 ATVTNAAQASTVAE
+479 ATVTNAATASTGKE
-493 QMSDNVVSNVSG
+493 QMIGNASNVSG
-505 SYQNVGLKNYLWAG
+505 TYQNAGLKNYLWAG

-534 LNFDE
+534 LNFNE
-539 YGSDYAKTFQDPS
+539 YGIDYAKTFQDPS
-552 KVHTLTMFYMERGMY
+552 KVHKLTMFYMERGMY

-705 VESGDNKSAK
+705 VESGDNKFAK

-776 NLAYTSNKSSTETTE
+776 NLAYTSSKQPNVTK
-791 TATDGYLKLSAGET
+791 TARDGHLELTADET
-805 VTFEGI
+805 VTFAGI

-821 DAPKEGDTWVKDTES
+821 DAPAKTDIWEHDETQDNNLEGKITA
-836 NVTGTIEADKKKE
+836 GGIFE

-858 EVINKVIYV
+858 EKHDKVIYV
-867 EAKKDTLYTPEE
+867 EAGKGKYTKYQPTEVKDDYDVKVL
-879 VTSDYNV
+879 SDG
-886 YDLSKDLTYN
+886 LTYDS
-896 LTNGFNAP
+896 TNGFNAAK
-904 EPNEKYTASYTGKNA
+904 PNEEYTAYYTGKNVN
-919 KGDVSGTI
+919 GDVSGKI
-927 TVYSYAVSNDVYVF
+927 TVYSYAVSDDVYVF
-941 DYGLKSDLADITH
+941 DYGLKSDLADTSH

-963 LFNQNV
+963 LFNKNV
-969 EGGTAKFTAL
+969 PDGTAKFTKL
-979 NTEKL
+979 TTDKL
-984 TQSTITGT
+984 TQSTITGP
-992 TGTELTQ
+992 TGTALTQ
-999 LTDDEGNK
+999 LKDDEENK
-1007 LPGAKLSEQEKVE
+1007 LPGAKLSEGTVE

-1072 NFNAGSTN
+1072 DFKAK
-1080 TDGTAK
+1080 DGTTK
-1086 IVYSGTTSTEGTSVE
+1086 IVYTGKTDPQGTS
-1101 LTQSNGQTEQYGH
+1101 LTLKQSNGQTEQYGH
-1114 DDAYAKGNG
+1114 DDAYTTGTG
-1123 DSNGSS
+1123 DSAGSS
-1129 TKMTADDYNT
+1129 TKMTADGYNT

-1146 GTGFDIV
+1146 GTGFDII
-1153 ARTTTDTAG
+1153 ARTSDTAG

-1175 ELVKTVSVDTYY
+1175 DLVKTVSVDTYY
-1187 ANGALYQIPVI
+1187 ANGDLYQIPVI

-1212 GAKATTKSCVVY
+1212 GVKATTKSSVVY

-1232 PMGTESN
+1232 PMGTTGDS
-1239 NNYIA
+1239 NYIA
-1244 NENDVTITKIS
+1244 NEKNVTITKIG
-1255 DLVIGANA
+1255 DLVIGPNA
-1263 DITESGIKDKETGDT
+1263 DITESCIKNKETGET
-1278 ITSQTIEGANAAL
+1278 ITSQTIEGAKAAL
-1291 LTYGEN
+1291 LTYGE
-1297 KDFAAM
+1297 KLAFAAM
-1303 GATRIE
+1303 GATRVE
-1309 NDETAGAGT
+1309 NNETQGAGI

-1350 GNNSTIQI
+1350 GADSTIQI
-1358 EAKLSNTDSTGA
+1358 EAKLSNTDNSGA
-1370 VAKEASLPLQIWNG
+1370 VAQDASLPLQIWNG
-1384 TDDGESEIAT
+1384 EKDDVEEIAT

-1410 IKLADNKYLVVILG
+1410 INLADNKYLVVILG
-1424 AIEPVKG
+1424 NIDALDG
-1431 KVCLSF
+1431 NVCLSF

-1444 YTITNPLA
+1444 YTITNPLED
-1452 YNEIVNEYI
+1452 NEIVGTYI

-1479 LNRRQWYTANHAVVL
+1479 LTRRQWYTANHAVVL

-1513 KGKETAISVTATK
+1513 NGKKTAISVKTTK
-1526 DKSVE
+1526 DSSVE

-1569 VKR
+1569 VTR

>member
-34 AETLKQGDTPDST
+34 AEITKDTWIYLD
-47 TVYYKKGVTLGDSK
+47 VSK
-61 WDYAKNFYVYGYNNG
+61 
-76 SDHSGVQHMDST
+76 
-88 GDPNVFSYTFTKKYA
+88 
-103 NVIFLTS
+103 
-110 NEFSNT
+110 NT
-116 NDKSNQTND
+116 NWTQVDAVFGFVSTKNNKNSERVLMEKISGTDIWKGQLQADATNIQFLRLNSKDKNGTPWNTSSGWPALEDGKNMFVLTAPEWNATGT
-125 NVIPWS
+125 WS
-131 TYANPMFTLTS
+131 TYS
-142 AEFEKNTGKKTG
+142 E
-154 GTWSNCSGG
+154 G
-163 GDTPKTDGT
+163 GDTPKTTGT
-172 YYAKADLVDYFN
+172 YYAKASLVDYFN
-184 DSRIDKK
+184 NGRVK
-191 ENPKIYSKDNQGDFL
+191 EPENTLYNEGNLTGPGKAPYSQLNQWLSGLDGYASNGIKDPENA
-206 DDMNVNHG
+206 NAPV
-214 VAFSYFNSIIS
+214 
-225 SHFGQNKETIP
+225 P
-236 LYVGALLFT
+236 LYFGDLLHKDQAGGAL
-245 NNRVGRSKI
+245 NWYWKG
-254 ESNKYESL
+254 
-262 SRWNSTANVALGN
+262 ANVAFGTN
-275 ANLGSNNS
+275 
-283 DKKNLNV
+283 DKDTTNYVAQGIVGKNLDNKG
-290 NASVQGLVKK
+290 NLVTSYTKDGK
-300 ELGTGGELMGLDGTE
+300 QNGEQAKV
-315 LPFFSK
+315 PFFN
-321 KFAESNDAKIGDQP
+321 ESAYPDQEKY
-335 VMQYFSDYQFPFT
+335 MRFYNNLQFPFT
-348 ESTKNSVTTYSY
+348 KTTNDKGVSTYSFDSEKNTVYY
-360 DSATDKAVYIDWDN
+360 DYNNKRIVRKDDLVIHDATEQKNRGYFPFNSTDPSAKDN
-374 LNNKKLMQSD
+374 L
-384 NAVINKD
+384 
-391 NTRGYYPFNKE
+391 
-402 SDANIQA
+402 
-409 NKNYGFGTKFT
+409 NYGFGTQFT
-420 IPFTI
+420 IPFTVT
-425 NENGTIDGE
+425 ENG
-434 KNGEP
+434 KNVDDSDMV
-439 ITFDFTGDDDVWV
+439 FDFTGDDDVWV
-452 FLDGKLILD
+452 YIDGALVLD
-461 MGGSHAK
+461 MGGAHNK
-468 AEGSINFKNLT
+468 AVGEINFAKQK
-479 ATVTNAAQASTVAE
+479 ATITTGT
-493 QMSDNVVSNVSG
+493 SDA
-505 SYQNVGLKNYLWAG
+505 KRG
-519 NNAEERSTVP
+519 NNFTAGGRVPAENNGKFTVSFSDIKVMKSDG
-529 TASAT
+529 TFVT
-534 LNFDE
+534 LADHMKKS
-539 YGSDYAKTFQDPS
+539 GT
-552 KVHTLTMFYMERGMY
+552 VHELKMYYMERGMWS
-567 DSNMKIQFTI
+567 SNMSITYSFV
-577 NPLPSGLSVSKQV
+577 PLPSGLSVSKQV
-590 DTKNVN
+590 DTTNVN
-596 KGLQTA
+596 AGLQTA
-602 AANNDTFDF
+602 AANKDTFDF
-611 KMEKG
+611 IMKKG
-616 TSDENLTTVSNVNYS
+616 ASEENLTNVSDVNYS
-631 FYNGTTTYS
+631 FYDGTTTHDK
-640 AQVGED
+640 QVVKD
-646 GKITLKDKQYANSFE
+646 GKIALKNKQYANSFE
-661 NNVDGSDAFKPG
+661 NADESDAFKPG
-673 ERINIT
+673 DYFNIT
-679 ETADENYITNWYV
+679 ETANANYTTRWFV
-692 TDLDKTGEEQKKP
+692 TDLDKTAEEQKTPEK
-705 VESGDNKSAK
+705 SGNDNVAK
-715 FTFGKNV
+715 FKFGQYVN
-722 DEFSKANYNVN
+722 EFSKANYNVN

-791 TATDGYLKLSAGET
+791 TATAGQLKLSAGET

-821 DAPKEGDTWVKDTES
+821 DTPADTDIWERDETQDKDL
-836 NVTGTIEADKKKE
+836 TGMITPGGTAE

-858 EVINKVIYV
+858 EVIDKVIYV
-867 EAKKDTLYTPEE
+867 EAKKDTLYKPEE
-879 VTSDYNV
+879 VTSDYEVN
-886 YDLSKDLTYN
+886 L
-896 LTNGFNAP
+896 LTNGLNYNKTKGFNAP
-904 EPNEKYTASYTGKNA
+904 TPNEKYTASYTGKNA

-1129 TKMTADDYNT
+1129 TKMTADGYNT

>member
-34 AETLKQGDTPDST
+34 AEITKDTWIYLD
-47 TVYYKKGVTLGDSK
+47 VSK
-61 WDYAKNFYVYGYNNG
+61 
-76 SDHSGVQHMDST
+76 
-88 GDPNVFSYTFTKKYA
+88 
-103 NVIFLTS
+103 
-110 NEFSNT
+110 NT
-116 NDKSNQTND
+116 NWTQADAVFGFVSTKNNKNSERVLMEKISGTDIWKGQLQADATNIQFLRLNSKDKNGTPWNTSSGWPALEDGKNMFVLTAPEWNATGT
-125 NVIPWS
+125 WS
-131 TYANPMFTLTS
+131 TYS
-142 AEFEKNTGKKTG
+142 E
-154 GTWSNCSGG
+154 G
-163 GDTPKTDGT
+163 GDTPKTTGT
-172 YYAKADLVDYFN
+172 YYAKASLVDYFN
-184 DSRIDKK
+184 NGRVK
-191 ENPKIYSKDNQGDFL
+191 EPENTLYNEGNLTGPGKAPYSQLNQWLSGLDGYASNGIKDPENA
-206 DDMNVNHG
+206 NAPV
-214 VAFSYFNSIIS
+214 
-225 SHFGQNKETIP
+225 P
-236 LYVGALLFT
+236 LYFGDLLHKDQAGGAL
-245 NNRVGRSKI
+245 NWYWKG
-254 ESNKYESL
+254 
-262 SRWNSTANVALGN
+262 ANVAFGTN
-275 ANLGSNNS
+275 
-283 DKKNLNV
+283 DKDTTNYVAQGIVGKNLDNKG
-290 NASVQGLVKK
+290 NLVTSYTKD
-300 ELGTGGELMGLDGTE
+300 GEQNGE
-315 LPFFSK
+315 QAKVPFFN
-321 KFAESNDAKIGDQP
+321 ESAYPDQEKY
-335 VMQYFSDYQFPFT
+335 MRFYNNLQFPFT
-348 ESTKNSVTTYSY
+348 KTTNDKGVSTYSFDSEKNTVYY
-360 DSATDKAVYIDWDN
+360 DYNNKRIVRKDDLVIHDATEQKNRGYFPFNSTDPSAKDN
-374 LNNKKLMQSD
+374 L
-384 NAVINKD
+384 
-391 NTRGYYPFNKE
+391 
-402 SDANIQA
+402 
-409 NKNYGFGTKFT
+409 NYGFGTQFT
-420 IPFTI
+420 IPFTVT
-425 NENGTIDGE
+425 ENG
-434 KNGEP
+434 KNVDDSDMV
-439 ITFDFTGDDDVWV
+439 FDFTGDDDVWV
-452 FLDGKLILD
+452 YIDGALVLD
-461 MGGSHAK
+461 MGGAHNK
-468 AEGSINFKNLT
+468 AVGEINFAKQK
-479 ATVTNAAQASTVAE
+479 ATITTGT
-493 QMSDNVVSNVSG
+493 SDA
-505 SYQNVGLKNYLWAG
+505 KRG
-519 NNAEERSTVP
+519 NNFTAGGRVPAENNGKFTVSFSDIKVMKSDG
-529 TASAT
+529 TFVT
-534 LNFDE
+534 LADHMKKS
-539 YGSDYAKTFQDPS
+539 GT
-552 KVHTLTMFYMERGMY
+552 VHELKMYYMERGMWS
-567 DSNMKIQFTI
+567 SNMSITYSFV
-577 NPLPSGLSVSKQV
+577 PLPSGLSVSKQV
-590 DTKNVN
+590 DTTNVN
-596 KGLQTA
+596 AGLQTA
-602 AANNDTFDF
+602 AANKDTFDF
-611 KMEKG
+611 IMKKG
-616 TSDENLTTVSNVNYS
+616 ASEENLTNVSDVNYS
-631 FYNGTTTYS
+631 FYDGTTTHDK
-640 AQVGED
+640 QVVKD
-646 GKITLKDKQYANSFE
+646 GKIALKNKQYANSFE
-661 NNVDGSDAFKPG
+661 NADESDAFKPG
-673 ERINIT
+673 DYFNIT
-679 ETADENYITNWYV
+679 ETANANYTTRWFV
-692 TDLDKTGEEQKKP
+692 TDLDKTAEEQKTPEK
-705 VESGDNKSAK
+705 SGNDNVAK
-715 FTFGKNV
+715 FKFGQYVN
-722 DEFSKANYNVN
+722 EFSKANYNVN

-767 NGGENYSAY
+767 NGGEKYSAY

-791 TATDGYLKLSAGET
+791 TATAGQLKLSAGET

-821 DAPKEGDTWVKDTES
+821 DTPADTDIWERDETQDKDL
-836 NVTGTIEADKKKE
+836 TGMITPGGTAE

-858 EVINKVIYV
+858 EVIDKVIYV
-867 EAKKDTLYTPEE
+867 EAKKDTLYKPEE
-879 VTSDYNV
+879 VTSDYEVN
-886 YDLSKDLTYN
+886 L
-896 LTNGFNAP
+896 LTNGLNYNKTKGFNAP
-904 EPNEKYTASYTGKNA
+904 TPNEKYTASYTGKNA

-1129 TKMTADDYNT
+1129 TKMTADGYNT

-1146 GTGFDIV
+1146 GTAFDIV

>member
-1 MRKKFKK
+1 MRKKFMKQ
-8 RLLGIILTILMVVSV
+8 LLGIILTILMVVGM

-34 AETLKQGDTPDST
+34 AEITKDTCIYLD
-47 TVYYKKGVTLGDSK
+47 VSK
-61 WDYAKNFYVYGYNNG
+61 
-76 SDHSGVQHMDST
+76 
-88 GDPNVFSYTFTKKYA
+88 
-103 NVIFLTS
+103 
-110 NEFSNT
+110 NT
-116 NDKSNQTND
+116 NWTSQGAVFGFVSTKDNKDSAQVLMENISGTNIWKGQLKADATNIQFLRLNPKNKSEVWNKTKGWPALEAGKNMFVL
-125 NVIPWS
+125 NAPEWEATGTWS
-131 TYANPMFTLTS
+131 TY
-142 AEFEKNTGKKTG
+142 
-154 GTWSNCSGG
+154 SGG
-163 GDTPKTDGT
+163 NDTPKTTGT
-172 YYAKADLVDYFN
+172 YYAKASLVDYFN
-184 DSRIDKK
+184 NGRVKDP
-191 ENPKIYSKDNQGDFL
+191 ENTLYNEGNLTGPGKAPYSQLNQWLSGLDGYASNGIKDPENA
-206 DDMNVNHG
+206 NAPV
-214 VAFSYFNSIIS
+214 
-225 SHFGQNKETIP
+225 P
-236 LYVGALLFT
+236 LYFGDLLHKDQAGGAL
-245 NNRVGRSKI
+245 NWYWKG
-254 ESNKYESL
+254 
-262 SRWNSTANVALGN
+262 ANVAFGTN
-275 ANLGSNNS
+275 
-283 DKKNLNV
+283 DKDTTNYVAQGIVGKNLDNKG
-290 NASVQGLVKK
+290 NLVTSYTKD
-300 ELGTGGELMGLDGTE
+300 GEQNGE
-315 LPFFSK
+315 QAKVPFFN
-321 KFAESNDAKIGDQP
+321 ESAYPDQEKY
-335 VMQYFSDYQFPFT
+335 MRFYNNLQFPFT
-348 ESTKNSVTTYSY
+348 KTTNDKGVSTYSFDSEKNTVYY
-360 DSATDKAVYIDWDN
+360 DYNNKRIVRKDDLVIHDATEQKNRGYFPFNSTDPSAKDN
-374 LNNKKLMQSD
+374 L
-384 NAVINKD
+384 
-391 NTRGYYPFNKE
+391 
-402 SDANIQA
+402 
-409 NKNYGFGTKFT
+409 NYGFGTQFT
-420 IPFTI
+420 IPFTVT
-425 NENGTIDGE
+425 ENG
-434 KNGEP
+434 KNVDDSDMV
-439 ITFDFTGDDDVWV
+439 FDFTGDDDVWV
-452 FLDGKLILD
+452 YIDGALVLD
-461 MGGSHAK
+461 MGGAHNK
-468 AEGSINFKNLT
+468 AVGEINFAKQKATITTGTSDAKRGNSFT
-479 ATVTNAAQASTVAE
+479 AGGRVPAENNGKFTVSFSDIKVMKSDGTFVTLADHMKKSGTVHE
-493 QMSDNVVSNVSG
+493 
-505 SYQNVGLKNYLWAG
+505 LKMY
-519 NNAEERSTVP
+519 
-529 TASAT
+529 
-534 LNFDE
+534 
-539 YGSDYAKTFQDPS
+539 
-552 KVHTLTMFYMERGMY
+552 YMERGMWS
-567 DSNMKIQFTI
+567 SNMSITYSFV
-577 NPLPSGLSVSKQV
+577 PLPSGLSVSKQV
-590 DTKNVN
+590 DTTNVN
-596 KGLQTA
+596 AGLQTA
-602 AANNDTFDF
+602 AANKDTFDF
-611 KMEKG
+611 IMKKG
-616 TSDENLTTVSNVNYS
+616 ASEENLTNVSDVNYS
-631 FYNGTTTYS
+631 FYDGTTTHDK
-640 AQVGED
+640 QVVKD
-646 GKITLKDKQYANSFE
+646 GKIALKNKQYANSFE
-661 NNVDGSDAFKPG
+661 NADESDAFKPG
-673 ERINIT
+673 DYFNIT
-679 ETADENYITNWYV
+679 ETANANYTTRWFV
-692 TDLDKTGEEQKKP
+692 TDLDKTAEEQKTPEK
-705 VESGDNKSAK
+705 SGNDNVAK
-715 FTFGKNV
+715 FKFGQYVN
-722 DEFSKANYNVN
+722 EFSKANYNVN

-791 TATDGYLKLSAGET
+791 TATAGQLKLSAGET

-821 DAPKEGDTWVKDTES
+821 DTPADTDIWERDETQDKDL
-836 NVTGTIEADKKKE
+836 TGRITPGGIAK

-858 EVINKVIYV
+858 EVIDKVIYV
-867 EAKKDTLYTPEE
+867 EAKKDTLYEPEE
-879 VTSDYNV
+879 VTSDYEVN
-886 YDLSKDLTYN
+886 L
-896 LTNGFNAP
+896 LTNGLNYNKTKGFNAP
-904 EPNEKYTASYTGKNA
+904 TPNEKYTASYTGKNA

-1129 TKMTADDYNT
+1129 TKMTADGYNT

-1291 LTYGEN
+1291 LTYGEY

-1384 TDDGESEIAT
+1384 TDDGESKIAT

>member
-1 MRKKFKK
+1 MRKKFMKQ
-8 RLLGIILTILMVVSV
+8 LLGIILTILMVVGM

-34 AETLKQGDTPDST
+34 AEITKDTCIYLD
-47 TVYYKKGVTLGDSK
+47 VSK
-61 WDYAKNFYVYGYNNG
+61 
-76 SDHSGVQHMDST
+76 
-88 GDPNVFSYTFTKKYA
+88 
-103 NVIFLTS
+103 
-110 NEFSNT
+110 NT
-116 NDKSNQTND
+116 NWTSQGAVFGFVSTKDNKDSAQVLMENISGTNIWKGQLKADATNIQFLRLNPKNKSEVWNKTKGWPALEAGKNMFVL
-125 NVIPWS
+125 NAPEWEATGTWS
-131 TYANPMFTLTS
+131 TY
-142 AEFEKNTGKKTG
+142 
-154 GTWSNCSGG
+154 SGG
-163 GDTPKTDGT
+163 NDTPKTTGT
-172 YYAKADLVDYFN
+172 YYAKASLVDYFN
-184 DSRIDKK
+184 NGRVKDP
-191 ENPKIYSKDNQGDFL
+191 ENTLYNEGNLTGPGKAPYSQLNQWLSGLDGYASNGIKDPENA
-206 DDMNVNHG
+206 NAPV
-214 VAFSYFNSIIS
+214 
-225 SHFGQNKETIP
+225 P
-236 LYVGALLFT
+236 LYFGDLLHKDQAGGAL
-245 NNRVGRSKI
+245 NWYWKG
-254 ESNKYESL
+254 
-262 SRWNSTANVALGN
+262 ANVAFGTN
-275 ANLGSNNS
+275 
-283 DKKNLNV
+283 DKDTTNYVAQGIVGKNLDNKG
-290 NASVQGLVKK
+290 NLVTSYTKD
-300 ELGTGGELMGLDGTE
+300 GEQNGE
-315 LPFFSK
+315 QAKVPFFN
-321 KFAESNDAKIGDQP
+321 ESAYPDQEKY
-335 VMQYFSDYQFPFT
+335 MRFYNNLQFPFT
-348 ESTKNSVTTYSY
+348 KTTNDKGVSTYSFDSEKNTVYY
-360 DSATDKAVYIDWDN
+360 DYNNKRIVRKDDLVIHDATEQKNRGYFPFNSTDPSAKDN
-374 LNNKKLMQSD
+374 L
-384 NAVINKD
+384 
-391 NTRGYYPFNKE
+391 
-402 SDANIQA
+402 
-409 NKNYGFGTKFT
+409 NYGFGTQFT
-420 IPFTI
+420 IPFTVT
-425 NENGTIDGE
+425 ENG
-434 KNGEP
+434 KNVDDSDMV
-439 ITFDFTGDDDVWV
+439 FDFTGDDDVWV
-452 FLDGKLILD
+452 YIDGALVLD
-461 MGGSHAK
+461 MGGAHNK
-468 AEGSINFKNLT
+468 AVGEINFAKQKATITTGTSDAKRGNSFT
-479 ATVTNAAQASTVAE
+479 AGGRVSAENNGKFTVSFSDIKVMKSDGTFVTLADHMKKSGTVHE
-493 QMSDNVVSNVSG
+493 
-505 SYQNVGLKNYLWAG
+505 LKMY
-519 NNAEERSTVP
+519 
-529 TASAT
+529 
-534 LNFDE
+534 
-539 YGSDYAKTFQDPS
+539 
-552 KVHTLTMFYMERGMY
+552 YMERGMWS
-567 DSNMKIQFTI
+567 SNMSITYSFV
-577 NPLPSGLSVSKQV
+577 PLPSGLSVSKQV
-590 DTKNVN
+590 DTTNVN
-596 KGLQTA
+596 AGLQTA
-602 AANNDTFDF
+602 AANKDTFDF
-611 KMEKG
+611 IMKKG
-616 TSDENLTTVSNVNYS
+616 ASEENLTNVSDVNYS
-631 FYNGTTTYS
+631 FYDGTTTHDK
-640 AQVGED
+640 QVVKD
-646 GKITLKDKQYANSFE
+646 GKIALKNKQYANSFE
-661 NNVDGSDAFKPG
+661 NADESDAFKPG
-673 ERINIT
+673 DYFNIT
-679 ETADENYITNWYV
+679 ETANANYTTRWFV
-692 TDLDKTGEEQKKP
+692 TDLDKTAEEQKTPEK
-705 VESGDNKSAK
+705 SGNDNVAK
-715 FTFGKNV
+715 FKFGQYVN
-722 DEFSKANYNVN
+722 EFSKANYNVN

-791 TATDGYLKLSAGET
+791 TATAGQLKLSAGET

-821 DAPKEGDTWVKDTES
+821 DTPADTDIWERDETQDKDL
-836 NVTGTIEADKKKE
+836 TGMITPGGTAE

-858 EVINKVIYV
+858 EVIDKVIYV
-867 EAKKDTLYTPEE
+867 EAKKDTLYKPEE
-879 VTSDYNV
+879 VTSDYEVN
-886 YDLSKDLTYN
+886 L
-896 LTNGFNAP
+896 LTNGLNYNKTKGFNAP
-904 EPNEKYTASYTGKNA
+904 TPNEKYTASYTGKNA

-1129 TKMTADDYNT
+1129 TKMTADGYNT

-1336 DDNAMIAFVANGTP
+1336 DDNAMIAFVANGIP

>member
-1 MRKKFKK
+1 MGKKFMKQ
-8 RLLGIILTILMVVSV
+8 LLGIILTILMVVGM

-34 AETLKQGDTPDST
+34 AEITKDTCIYLD
-47 TVYYKKGVTLGDSK
+47 VSK
-61 WDYAKNFYVYGYNNG
+61 
-76 SDHSGVQHMDST
+76 
-88 GDPNVFSYTFTKKYA
+88 
-103 NVIFLTS
+103 
-110 NEFSNT
+110 NT
-116 NDKSNQTND
+116 NWTLQGAVFGFVSTKDNKDSAQVLMENISGTNIWKGQLKADATNIQFLRLNPKNKSEVWNKTKGWPALEAGKNMFVL
-125 NVIPWS
+125 NAPEWEATGTWS
-131 TYANPMFTLTS
+131 TY
-142 AEFEKNTGKKTG
+142 
-154 GTWSNCSGG
+154 SGG
-163 GDTPKTDGT
+163 NDTPKTTGT
-172 YYAKADLVDYFN
+172 YYAKASLVDYFN
-184 DSRIDKK
+184 NGRVK
-191 ENPKIYSKDNQGDFL
+191 EPENTLYNEGNLTGPGKAPYSQLNQWLSGLDGYASNGIKDPENA
-206 DDMNVNHG
+206 NAPV
-214 VAFSYFNSIIS
+214 
-225 SHFGQNKETIP
+225 P
-236 LYVGALLFT
+236 LYFGDLLHKDQAGGAL
-245 NNRVGRSKI
+245 NWYWKG
-254 ESNKYESL
+254 
-262 SRWNSTANVALGN
+262 ANVAFGTN
-275 ANLGSNNS
+275 
-283 DKKNLNV
+283 DKDTTNYVAQGIVGKNLDNKG
-290 NASVQGLVKK
+290 NLVTSYTKD
-300 ELGTGGELMGLDGTE
+300 GEQNGE
-315 LPFFSK
+315 QAKVPFFN
-321 KFAESNDAKIGDQP
+321 ESAYPDQEKY
-335 VMQYFSDYQFPFT
+335 MRFYNNLQFPFT
-348 ESTKNSVTTYSY
+348 KTTNDKGVSTYSFDSEKNTVYY
-360 DSATDKAVYIDWDN
+360 DYDNKRIVRKDDLVIHDATEQKNRGYFPFNSTDPSAKDN
-374 LNNKKLMQSD
+374 L
-384 NAVINKD
+384 
-391 NTRGYYPFNKE
+391 
-402 SDANIQA
+402 
-409 NKNYGFGTKFT
+409 NYGFGTQFT
-420 IPFTI
+420 IPFTVT
-425 NENGTIDGE
+425 ENG
-434 KNGEP
+434 KNVDDSDMV
-439 ITFDFTGDDDVWV
+439 FDFTGDDDVWV
-452 FLDGKLILD
+452 YIDGALVLD
-461 MGGSHAK
+461 MGGAHNK
-468 AEGSINFKNLT
+468 AVGEINFAKQK
-479 ATVTNAAQASTVAE
+479 ATITTGT
-493 QMSDNVVSNVSG
+493 SDA
-505 SYQNVGLKNYLWAG
+505 KRG
-519 NNAEERSTVP
+519 NNFTAGGRVPAENNGKFTVSFSDIKVMKSDG
-529 TASAT
+529 TFVT
-534 LNFDE
+534 LADHMKKS
-539 YGSDYAKTFQDPS
+539 GT
-552 KVHTLTMFYMERGMY
+552 VHELKMYYMERGMWS
-567 DSNMKIQFTI
+567 SNMSITYSFV
-577 NPLPSGLSVSKQV
+577 PLPSGLSVSKQV
-590 DTKNVN
+590 DTTNVN
-596 KGLQTA
+596 AGLQTA
-602 AANNDTFDF
+602 AANKDTFDF
-611 KMEKG
+611 IMKKG
-616 TSDENLTTVSNVNYS
+616 ASEENLTNVSDVNYS
-631 FYNGTTTYS
+631 FYDGTTTHDK
-640 AQVGED
+640 QVVKD
-646 GKITLKDKQYANSFE
+646 GKIALKNKQYANSFE
-661 NNVDGSDAFKPG
+661 NADESDAFKPG
-673 ERINIT
+673 DYFNIT
-679 ETADENYITNWYV
+679 ETANANYTTRWFV
-692 TDLDKTGEEQKKP
+692 TDLDKTAEEQKTPEK
-705 VESGDNKSAK
+705 SGNDNVAK
-715 FTFGKNV
+715 FKFGQYVN
-722 DEFSKANYNVN
+722 EFSKANYNVN

-791 TATDGYLKLSAGET
+791 TATAGQLKLSAGET

-821 DAPKEGDTWVKDTES
+821 DTPADTDIWERDETQDKDLTGRITPG
-836 NVTGTIEADKKKE
+836 VTAE

-858 EVINKVIYV
+858 EVIDKVIYV
-867 EAKKDTLYTPEE
+867 EAKKDTLYKPEE
-879 VTSDYNV
+879 VTSDYEVN
-886 YDLSKDLTYN
+886 L
-896 LTNGFNAP
+896 LTNGLNYNKTKGFNAP
-904 EPNEKYTASYTGKNA
+904 TPNEKYTASYTGKNA

-1129 TKMTADDYNT
+1129 TKMTADGYNT

-1336 DDNAMIAFVANGTP
+1336 DDNAMIAFVANGIP

>member
-34 AETLKQGDTPDST
+34 AEITKDTWIYLD
-47 TVYYKKGVTLGDSK
+47 VSK
-61 WDYAKNFYVYGYNNG
+61 
-76 SDHSGVQHMDST
+76 
-88 GDPNVFSYTFTKKYA
+88 
-103 NVIFLTS
+103 
-110 NEFSNT
+110 NT
-116 NDKSNQTND
+116 NWTQADAVFGFVSTKNNKNSERVLMEKISGTDIWKGQLQADATNIQFLRLNSKDKNGTPWNTSSGWPALEDGKNMFVLTAPEWNATGT
-125 NVIPWS
+125 WS
-131 TYANPMFTLTS
+131 TYS
-142 AEFEKNTGKKTG
+142 E
-154 GTWSNCSGG
+154 G
-163 GDTPKTDGT
+163 GDTPKTTGT
-172 YYAKADLVDYFN
+172 YYAKASLVDYFN
-184 DSRIDKK
+184 NGRVK
-191 ENPKIYSKDNQGDFL
+191 EPENTLYNEGNLTGPGKAPYSQLNQWLSGLDGYASNGIKDPENA
-206 DDMNVNHG
+206 NAPV
-214 VAFSYFNSIIS
+214 
-225 SHFGQNKETIP
+225 P
-236 LYVGALLFT
+236 LYFGDLLHKDQAGGAL
-245 NNRVGRSKI
+245 NWYWKG
-254 ESNKYESL
+254 
-262 SRWNSTANVALGN
+262 ANVAFGTN
-275 ANLGSNNS
+275 
-283 DKKNLNV
+283 DKDTTNYVAQGIVGKNLDNKG
-290 NASVQGLVKK
+290 NLVTSYTKD
-300 ELGTGGELMGLDGTE
+300 GEQNGE
-315 LPFFSK
+315 QAKVPFFN
-321 KFAESNDAKIGDQP
+321 ESAYPDQEKY
-335 VMQYFSDYQFPFT
+335 MRFYNNLQFPFT
-348 ESTKNSVTTYSY
+348 KTTNDKGVSTYSFDSEKNTVYY
-360 DSATDKAVYIDWDN
+360 DYNNKRIVRKDDLVIHDATEQKNRGYFPFNSTDPSAKDN
-374 LNNKKLMQSD
+374 L
-384 NAVINKD
+384 
-391 NTRGYYPFNKE
+391 
-402 SDANIQA
+402 
-409 NKNYGFGTKFT
+409 NYGFGTQFT
-420 IPFTI
+420 IPFTVT
-425 NENGTIDGE
+425 ENG
-434 KNGEP
+434 KNVDDSDMV
-439 ITFDFTGDDDVWV
+439 FDFTGDDDVWV
-452 FLDGKLILD
+452 YIDGALVLD
-461 MGGSHAK
+461 MGGAHNK
-468 AEGSINFKNLT
+468 AVGEINFAKQK
-479 ATVTNAAQASTVAE
+479 ATITTGT
-493 QMSDNVVSNVSG
+493 SDA
-505 SYQNVGLKNYLWAG
+505 KRG
-519 NNAEERSTVP
+519 NNFTAGGRVPAENNGKFTVSFSDIKVMKSDG
-529 TASAT
+529 TFVT
-534 LNFDE
+534 LADHMKKS
-539 YGSDYAKTFQDPS
+539 GT
-552 KVHTLTMFYMERGMY
+552 VHELKMYYMERGMWS
-567 DSNMKIQFTI
+567 SNMSITYSFV
-577 NPLPSGLSVSKQV
+577 PLPSGLSVSKQV
-590 DTKNVN
+590 DTTNVN
-596 KGLQTA
+596 AGLQTA
-602 AANNDTFDF
+602 AANKDTFDF
-611 KMEKG
+611 IMKKG
-616 TSDENLTTVSNVNYS
+616 ASEENLTNVSDVNYS
-631 FYNGTTTYS
+631 FYDGTTTHDK
-640 AQVGED
+640 QVVKD
-646 GKITLKDKQYANSFE
+646 GKIALKNKQYANSFE
-661 NNVDGSDAFKPG
+661 NADESDAFKPG
-673 ERINIT
+673 DYFNIT
-679 ETADENYITNWYV
+679 ETANANYTTRWFV
-692 TDLDKTGEEQKKP
+692 TDLDKTAEEQKTPEK
-705 VESGDNKSAK
+705 SGNDNVAK
-715 FTFGKNV
+715 FKFGQYVN
-722 DEFSKANYNVN
+722 EFSKANYNVN

-791 TATDGYLKLSAGET
+791 TATAGQLKLSAGET

-821 DAPKEGDTWVKDTES
+821 DTPADTDIWERDETQDKDL
-836 NVTGTIEADKKKE
+836 TGRITPGGTAE

-858 EVINKVIYV
+858 EVIDKVIYV
-867 EAKKDTLYTPEE
+867 EAKKDTLYKPEE
-879 VTSDYNV
+879 VTSDYEVN
-886 YDLSKDLTYN
+886 L
-896 LTNGFNAP
+896 LTNGLNYNKTKGFNAP
-904 EPNEKYTASYTGKNA
+904 TPNEKYTASYTGKNA

-1129 TKMTADDYNT
+1129 TKMTADGYNT

-1291 LTYGEN
+1291 LTHGEN

>member
-34 AETLKQGDTPDST
+34 AEITKDTWIYLD
-47 TVYYKKGVTLGDSK
+47 VSK
-61 WDYAKNFYVYGYNNG
+61 
-76 SDHSGVQHMDST
+76 
-88 GDPNVFSYTFTKKYA
+88 
-103 NVIFLTS
+103 
-110 NEFSNT
+110 NT
-116 NDKSNQTND
+116 NWTQADAVFGFVSTKNNKNSERVLMEKISGTDIWKGQLQADATNIQFLRLNSKDKNGTPWNTSSGWPALEDGKNMFVLTAPEWNATGT
-125 NVIPWS
+125 WS
-131 TYANPMFTLTS
+131 TYS
-142 AEFEKNTGKKTG
+142 E
-154 GTWSNCSGG
+154 G
-163 GDTPKTDGT
+163 GDTPKTTGT
-172 YYAKADLVDYFN
+172 YYAKASLVDYFN
-184 DSRIDKK
+184 NGRVK
-191 ENPKIYSKDNQGDFL
+191 EPENTLYNEGNLTGPGKAPYSQLNQWLSGLDGYASNGIKDPENA
-206 DDMNVNHG
+206 NAPV
-214 VAFSYFNSIIS
+214 
-225 SHFGQNKETIP
+225 P
-236 LYVGALLFT
+236 LYFGDLLHKDQAGGAL
-245 NNRVGRSKI
+245 NWYWKG
-254 ESNKYESL
+254 
-262 SRWNSTANVALGN
+262 ANVAFGIN
-275 ANLGSNNS
+275 
-283 DKKNLNV
+283 DKDTTNYVAQGIVGKNLDNKG
-290 NASVQGLVKK
+290 NLVTSYTKD
-300 ELGTGGELMGLDGTE
+300 GEQNGE
-315 LPFFSK
+315 QAKVPFFN
-321 KFAESNDAKIGDQP
+321 ESAYPDQEKY
-335 VMQYFSDYQFPFT
+335 MRFYNNLQFPFT
-348 ESTKNSVTTYSY
+348 KTTNDKGVSTYSFDSEKNTVYY
-360 DSATDKAVYIDWDN
+360 DYNNKRIVRKDDLVIHDATEQKNRGYFPFNSTDPSAKDN
-374 LNNKKLMQSD
+374 L
-384 NAVINKD
+384 
-391 NTRGYYPFNKE
+391 
-402 SDANIQA
+402 
-409 NKNYGFGTKFT
+409 NYGFGTQFT
-420 IPFTI
+420 IPFTVT
-425 NENGTIDGE
+425 ENG
-434 KNGEP
+434 KNVDDSDMV
-439 ITFDFTGDDDVWV
+439 FDFTGDDDVWV
-452 FLDGKLILD
+452 YIDGALVLD
-461 MGGSHAK
+461 MGGAHNK
-468 AEGSINFKNLT
+468 AVGEINFAKQK
-479 ATVTNAAQASTVAE
+479 ATITTGT
-493 QMSDNVVSNVSG
+493 SDA
-505 SYQNVGLKNYLWAG
+505 KRG
-519 NNAEERSTVP
+519 NNFTAGGRVPAENNGKFTVSFSDIKVMKSDG
-529 TASAT
+529 TFVT
-534 LNFDE
+534 LADHMKKS
-539 YGSDYAKTFQDPS
+539 GT
-552 KVHTLTMFYMERGMY
+552 VHELKMYYMERGMWS
-567 DSNMKIQFTI
+567 SNMSITYSFV
-577 NPLPSGLSVSKQV
+577 PLPSGLSVSKQV
-590 DTKNVN
+590 DTTNVN
-596 KGLQTA
+596 AGLQTA
-602 AANNDTFDF
+602 AANKDTFDF
-611 KMEKG
+611 IMKKG
-616 TSDENLTTVSNVNYS
+616 ASEENLTNVSDVNYS
-631 FYNGTTTYS
+631 FYDGTTTHDK
-640 AQVGED
+640 QVVKD
-646 GKITLKDKQYANSFE
+646 GKIALKNKQYANSFE
-661 NNVDGSDAFKPG
+661 NADESDAFKPG
-673 ERINIT
+673 DYFNIT
-679 ETADENYITNWYV
+679 ETANANYTTRWFV
-692 TDLDKTGEEQKKP
+692 TDLDKTAEEQKTPEK
-705 VESGDNKSAK
+705 SGNDNVAK
-715 FTFGKNV
+715 FKFGQYVN
-722 DEFSKANYNVN
+722 EFSKANYNVN

-791 TATDGYLKLSAGET
+791 TATAGQLKLSAGET

-821 DAPKEGDTWVKDTES
+821 DTPADTDIWERDETQDKDL
-836 NVTGTIEADKKKE
+836 TGRITPGGTAE

-858 EVINKVIYV
+858 EVIDKVIYV
-867 EAKKDTLYTPEE
+867 EAKKDTLYKPEE
-879 VTSDYNV
+879 VTSDYEVN
-886 YDLSKDLTYN
+886 L
-896 LTNGFNAP
+896 LTNGLNYNKTKGFNAP
-904 EPNEKYTASYTGKNA
+904 TPNEKYTASYTGKNA

-1129 TKMTADDYNT
+1129 TKMTADGYNT

>member
-34 AETLKQGDTPDST
+34 AEITKDTWIYLD
-47 TVYYKKGVTLGDSK
+47 VSK
-61 WDYAKNFYVYGYNNG
+61 
-76 SDHSGVQHMDST
+76 
-88 GDPNVFSYTFTKKYA
+88 
-103 NVIFLTS
+103 
-110 NEFSNT
+110 NT
-116 NDKSNQTND
+116 NWTQADAVFGFVSTKNNKNSERVLMEKISGTDIWKGQLQADATNIQFLRLNSKDKNGTPWNTSSGWPALEDGKNMFVLTAPEWNATGT
-125 NVIPWS
+125 WS
-131 TYANPMFTLTS
+131 TYS
-142 AEFEKNTGKKTG
+142 E
-154 GTWSNCSGG
+154 G
-163 GDTPKTDGT
+163 GDTPKTTGT
-172 YYAKADLVDYFN
+172 YYAKASLVDYFN
-184 DSRIDKK
+184 NGRVK
-191 ENPKIYSKDNQGDFL
+191 EPENTLYNEGNLTGPGKAPYSQLNQWLSGLDGYASNGIKDPENA
-206 DDMNVNHG
+206 NAPV
-214 VAFSYFNSIIS
+214 
-225 SHFGQNKETIP
+225 P
-236 LYVGALLFT
+236 LYFGDLLHKDQAGGAL
-245 NNRVGRSKI
+245 NWYWKG
-254 ESNKYESL
+254 
-262 SRWNSTANVALGN
+262 ANVAFGTN
-275 ANLGSNNS
+275 
-283 DKKNLNV
+283 DKDTTNYVAQGIVGKNLDNKG
-290 NASVQGLVKK
+290 NLVTSYTKD
-300 ELGTGGELMGLDGTE
+300 GEQNGE
-315 LPFFSK
+315 QAKVPFFN
-321 KFAESNDAKIGDQP
+321 ESAYPDQEKY
-335 VMQYFSDYQFPFT
+335 MRFYNNLQFPFT
-348 ESTKNSVTTYSY
+348 KTTNDKGVSTYSFDSEKNTVYY
-360 DSATDKAVYIDWDN
+360 DYNNKRIVRKDDLVIHDASEQKNRGYFPFNSTDPSAKDN
-374 LNNKKLMQSD
+374 L
-384 NAVINKD
+384 
-391 NTRGYYPFNKE
+391 
-402 SDANIQA
+402 
-409 NKNYGFGTKFT
+409 NYGFGTQFT
-420 IPFTI
+420 IPFTVT
-425 NENGTIDGE
+425 ENG
-434 KNGEP
+434 KNVDDSDMV
-439 ITFDFTGDDDVWV
+439 FDFTGDDDVWV
-452 FLDGKLILD
+452 YIDGALVLD
-461 MGGSHAK
+461 MGGAHNK
-468 AEGSINFKNLT
+468 AVGEINFAKQK
-479 ATVTNAAQASTVAE
+479 ATITTGT
-493 QMSDNVVSNVSG
+493 SDA
-505 SYQNVGLKNYLWAG
+505 KRG
-519 NNAEERSTVP
+519 NNFTAGGRVPAENNGKFTVSFSDIKVMKSDG
-529 TASAT
+529 TFVT
-534 LNFDE
+534 LADHMKKS
-539 YGSDYAKTFQDPS
+539 GT
-552 KVHTLTMFYMERGMY
+552 VHELKMYYMERGMWS
-567 DSNMKIQFTI
+567 SNMSITYSFV
-577 NPLPSGLSVSKQV
+577 PLPSGLSVSKQV
-590 DTKNVN
+590 DTTNVN
-596 KGLQTA
+596 AGLQTA
-602 AANNDTFDF
+602 AANKDTFDF
-611 KMEKG
+611 IMKKG
-616 TSDENLTTVSNVNYS
+616 ASEENLTNVSDVNYS
-631 FYNGTTTYS
+631 FYDGTTTHDK
-640 AQVGED
+640 QVVKD
-646 GKITLKDKQYANSFE
+646 GKIALKNKQYANSFE
-661 NNVDGSDAFKPG
+661 NADESDAFKPG
-673 ERINIT
+673 DYFNIT
-679 ETADENYITNWYV
+679 ETANANYTTRWFV
-692 TDLDKTGEEQKKP
+692 TDLDKTAEEQKTPEK
-705 VESGDNKSAK
+705 SGNDNVAK
-715 FTFGKNV
+715 FKFGQYVN
-722 DEFSKANYNVN
+722 EFSKANYNVN

-767 NGGENYSAY
+767 NGGEKYSAY

-791 TATDGYLKLSAGET
+791 TATAGQLKLSAGET

-821 DAPKEGDTWVKDTES
+821 DTPADTDIWERDETQDKDL
-836 NVTGTIEADKKKE
+836 TGRITPGGTAE

-858 EVINKVIYV
+858 EVIDKVIYV
-867 EAKKDTLYTPEE
+867 EAKKDTLYKPEE
-879 VTSDYNV
+879 VTSDYEVN
-886 YDLSKDLTYN
+886 L
-896 LTNGFNAP
+896 LTNGLNYNKTKGFNAP
-904 EPNEKYTASYTGKNA
+904 TPNEKYTASYTGKNA

-1129 TKMTADDYNT
+1129 TKMTADGYNT

>member
-34 AETLKQGDTPDST
+34 AEITKDTWIYLD
-47 TVYYKKGVTLGDSK
+47 VSK
-61 WDYAKNFYVYGYNNG
+61 
-76 SDHSGVQHMDST
+76 
-88 GDPNVFSYTFTKKYA
+88 
-103 NVIFLTS
+103 
-110 NEFSNT
+110 NT
-116 NDKSNQTND
+116 NWTQADAVFGFVSTKNNKNSERVLMEKISGTDIWKGQLQADATNIQFLRLNSKDKNGTPWNTSSGWPALEDGKNMFVLTAPEWNATGT
-125 NVIPWS
+125 WS
-131 TYANPMFTLTS
+131 TYS
-142 AEFEKNTGKKTG
+142 E
-154 GTWSNCSGG
+154 G
-163 GDTPKTDGT
+163 GDTPKTTGT
-172 YYAKADLVDYFN
+172 YYAKASLVDYFN
-184 DSRIDKK
+184 NGRVK
-191 ENPKIYSKDNQGDFL
+191 EPENTLYNEGNLTGSGKAPYSQLNQWLSGLDGYASNGIKDPENA
-206 DDMNVNHG
+206 NAPV
-214 VAFSYFNSIIS
+214 
-225 SHFGQNKETIP
+225 P
-236 LYVGALLFT
+236 LYFGDLLHKDQAGGAL
-245 NNRVGRSKI
+245 NWYWKG
-254 ESNKYESL
+254 
-262 SRWNSTANVALGN
+262 ANVAFGTN
-275 ANLGSNNS
+275 
-283 DKKNLNV
+283 DKDTTNYVAQGIVGKNLDNKG
-290 NASVQGLVKK
+290 NLVTSYTKD
-300 ELGTGGELMGLDGTE
+300 GEQNGE
-315 LPFFSK
+315 QAKVPFFN
-321 KFAESNDAKIGDQP
+321 ESAYPDQEKY
-335 VMQYFSDYQFPFT
+335 MRFYNNLQFPFT
-348 ESTKNSVTTYSY
+348 KTTNDKGVSTYSFDSEKNTVYY
-360 DSATDKAVYIDWDN
+360 DYNNKRIVRKDDLVIHDATEQKNRGYFPFNSTDPSAKDN
-374 LNNKKLMQSD
+374 L
-384 NAVINKD
+384 
-391 NTRGYYPFNKE
+391 
-402 SDANIQA
+402 
-409 NKNYGFGTKFT
+409 NYGFGTQFT
-420 IPFTI
+420 IPFTVT
-425 NENGTIDGE
+425 ENG
-434 KNGEP
+434 KNVDDSDMV
-439 ITFDFTGDDDVWV
+439 FDFTGDDDVWV
-452 FLDGKLILD
+452 YIDGALVLD
-461 MGGSHAK
+461 MGGAHNK
-468 AEGSINFKNLT
+468 AVGEINFAKQK
-479 ATVTNAAQASTVAE
+479 ATITTGT
-493 QMSDNVVSNVSG
+493 SDA
-505 SYQNVGLKNYLWAG
+505 KRG
-519 NNAEERSTVP
+519 NNFTAGGRVPAENNGKFTVSFSDIKVMKSDG
-529 TASAT
+529 TFVT
-534 LNFDE
+534 LADHMKKS
-539 YGSDYAKTFQDPS
+539 GT
-552 KVHTLTMFYMERGMY
+552 VHELKMYYMERGMWS
-567 DSNMKIQFTI
+567 SNMSITYSFV
-577 NPLPSGLSVSKQV
+577 PLPSGLSVSKQV
-590 DTKNVN
+590 DTTNVN
-596 KGLQTA
+596 AGLQTA
-602 AANNDTFDF
+602 AANKDTFDF
-611 KMEKG
+611 IMKKG
-616 TSDENLTTVSNVNYS
+616 ASEENLTNVSDVNYS
-631 FYNGTTTYS
+631 FYDGTTTHDK
-640 AQVGED
+640 QVVKD
-646 GKITLKDKQYANSFE
+646 GKIALKNKQYANSFE
-661 NNVDGSDAFKPG
+661 NADESDAFKPG
-673 ERINIT
+673 DYFNIT
-679 ETADENYITNWYV
+679 ETANANYTTRWFV
-692 TDLDKTGEEQKKP
+692 TDLDKTAEEQKTPEK
-705 VESGDNKSAK
+705 SGNDNVAK
-715 FTFGKNV
+715 FKFGQYVN
-722 DEFSKANYNVN
+722 EFSKANYNVN

-791 TATDGYLKLSAGET
+791 TATAGQLKLSAGET

-821 DAPKEGDTWVKDTES
+821 DTPADTDIWERDETQDKDL
-836 NVTGTIEADKKKE
+836 TGRITPGGTAE

-858 EVINKVIYV
+858 EVIDKVIYV
-867 EAKKDTLYTPEE
+867 EAKKDTLYKPEE
-879 VTSDYNV
+879 VTSDYEVN
-886 YDLSKDLTYN
+886 L
-896 LTNGFNAP
+896 LTNGLNYNKTKGFNAP
-904 EPNEKYTASYTGKNA
+904 TPNEKYTASYTGKNA

-1129 TKMTADDYNT
+1129 TKMTADGYNT

>member
-34 AETLKQGDTPDST
+34 AEITKDTWIYLD
-47 TVYYKKGVTLGDSK
+47 VSK
-61 WDYAKNFYVYGYNNG
+61 
-76 SDHSGVQHMDST
+76 
-88 GDPNVFSYTFTKKYA
+88 
-103 NVIFLTS
+103 
-110 NEFSNT
+110 NT
-116 NDKSNQTND
+116 NWTQADAVFGFVSTKNNKNSERVLMEKISGTDIWKGQLQADATNIQFLRLNSKDKNGTPWNTSSGWPALEDGKNMFVLTAPEWNATGT
-125 NVIPWS
+125 WS
-131 TYANPMFTLTS
+131 TYS
-142 AEFEKNTGKKTG
+142 E
-154 GTWSNCSGG
+154 G
-163 GDTPKTDGT
+163 GDTPKTTGT
-172 YYAKADLVDYFN
+172 YYAKASLVDYFN
-184 DSRIDKK
+184 NGRVK
-191 ENPKIYSKDNQGDFL
+191 EPENTLYNEGNLTGPGKAPYSQLNQWLSGLDGYASNGIKDPENA
-206 DDMNVNHG
+206 NAPV
-214 VAFSYFNSIIS
+214 
-225 SHFGQNKETIP
+225 P
-236 LYVGALLFT
+236 LYFGDLLHKDQAGGAL
-245 NNRVGRSKI
+245 NWYWKG
-254 ESNKYESL
+254 
-262 SRWNSTANVALGN
+262 ANVAFGTN
-275 ANLGSNNS
+275 
-283 DKKNLNV
+283 DKDTTNYVAQGIVGKNLDNKG
-290 NASVQGLVKK
+290 NLVTSYTKD
-300 ELGTGGELMGLDGTE
+300 GEQNGE
-315 LPFFSK
+315 QAKVPFFN
-321 KFAESNDAKIGDQP
+321 ESAYPDQEKY
-335 VMQYFSDYQFPFT
+335 MRFYNNLQFPFT
-348 ESTKNSVTTYSY
+348 KTTNDKGVSTYSFDSEKNTVYY
-360 DSATDKAVYIDWDN
+360 DYNNKRIVRKDDLVIHDATEQKNRGYFPFNSTDPSAKDN
-374 LNNKKLMQSD
+374 L
-384 NAVINKD
+384 
-391 NTRGYYPFNKE
+391 
-402 SDANIQA
+402 
-409 NKNYGFGTKFT
+409 NYGFGTQFT
-420 IPFTI
+420 IPFTVT
-425 NENGTIDGE
+425 ENG
-434 KNGEP
+434 KNVDDSDMV
-439 ITFDFTGDDDVWV
+439 FDFTGDDDVWV
-452 FLDGKLILD
+452 YIDGALVLD
-461 MGGSHAK
+461 MGGAHNK
-468 AEGSINFKNLT
+468 AVGEINFAKQK
-479 ATVTNAAQASTVAE
+479 ATITTGT
-493 QMSDNVVSNVSG
+493 SDA
-505 SYQNVGLKNYLWAG
+505 KRG
-519 NNAEERSTVP
+519 NNFTAGGRVPAENNGKFTVSFSDIKVMKSDG
-529 TASAT
+529 TFVT
-534 LNFDE
+534 LADHMKKS
-539 YGSDYAKTFQDPS
+539 GT
-552 KVHTLTMFYMERGMY
+552 VHELKMYYMERGMWS
-567 DSNMKIQFTI
+567 SNMSITYSFV
-577 NPLPSGLSVSKQV
+577 PLPSGLSVSKQV
-590 DTKNVN
+590 DTTNVN
-596 KGLQTA
+596 AGLQTA
-602 AANNDTFDF
+602 AANKDTFDF
-611 KMEKG
+611 IMKKG
-616 TSDENLTTVSNVNYS
+616 ASEENLTNVSDVNYS
-631 FYNGTTTYS
+631 FYDGTTTHDK
-640 AQVGED
+640 QVVKD
-646 GKITLKDKQYANSFE
+646 GKIALKNKQYANSFE
-661 NNVDGSDAFKPG
+661 NADESDAFKPG
-673 ERINIT
+673 DYFNIT
-679 ETADENYITNWYV
+679 ETANANYTTRWFV
-692 TDLDKTGEEQKKP
+692 TDLDKTAEEQKTPEK
-705 VESGDNKSAK
+705 SGNDNVAK
-715 FTFGKNV
+715 FKFGQYVN
-722 DEFSKANYNVN
+722 EFSKANYNVN

-791 TATDGYLKLSAGET
+791 TATAGQLKLSAGET

-821 DAPKEGDTWVKDTES
+821 DTPADTDIWERDETQDK
-836 NVTGTIEADKKKE
+836 NLTGRITPGGTAE

-858 EVINKVIYV
+858 EVIDKVIYV
-867 EAKKDTLYTPEE
+867 EAKKDTLYKPEE
-879 VTSDYNV
+879 VTSDYEVN
-886 YDLSKDLTYN
+886 L
-896 LTNGFNAP
+896 LTNGLNYNKTKGFNAP
-904 EPNEKYTASYTGKNA
+904 TPNEKYTASYTGKNA

-1007 LPGAKLSEQEKVE
+1007 LPGGKLSEQEKVE

-1129 TKMTADDYNT
+1129 TKMTADGYNT

>member
-34 AETLKQGDTPDST
+34 AEITKDTWIYLD
-47 TVYYKKGVTLGDSK
+47 VSK
-61 WDYAKNFYVYGYNNG
+61 
-76 SDHSGVQHMDST
+76 
-88 GDPNVFSYTFTKKYA
+88 
-103 NVIFLTS
+103 
-110 NEFSNT
+110 NT
-116 NDKSNQTND
+116 NWTQADAVFGFVSTKNNKNSERVLMEKISGTDIWKGQLQADATNIQFLRLNSKDKNGTPWNTSSGWPALEDGKNMFVLTAPEWNATGT
-125 NVIPWS
+125 WS
-131 TYANPMFTLTS
+131 TYS
-142 AEFEKNTGKKTG
+142 E
-154 GTWSNCSGG
+154 G
-163 GDTPKTDGT
+163 GDTPKTTGT
-172 YYAKADLVDYFN
+172 YYAKASLVDYFN
-184 DSRIDKK
+184 NGRVK
-191 ENPKIYSKDNQGDFL
+191 EPENTLYNEGNLTGPGKAPYSQLNQWLSGLDGYASNGIKDPENA
-206 DDMNVNHG
+206 NAPV
-214 VAFSYFNSIIS
+214 
-225 SHFGQNKETIP
+225 P
-236 LYVGALLFT
+236 LYFGDLLHKDQAGGAL
-245 NNRVGRSKI
+245 NWYWKG
-254 ESNKYESL
+254 
-262 SRWNSTANVALGN
+262 ANVAFGTN
-275 ANLGSNNS
+275 
-283 DKKNLNV
+283 DKDTTNYVAQGIVGKNLDNKG
-290 NASVQGLVKK
+290 NLVTSYTKD
-300 ELGTGGELMGLDGTE
+300 GEQNGE
-315 LPFFSK
+315 QAKVPFFN
-321 KFAESNDAKIGDQP
+321 ESAYPNQEKY
-335 VMQYFSDYQFPFT
+335 MRFYNNLQFPFT
-348 ESTKNSVTTYSY
+348 KTTNDKGVSTYSFDSEKNTVYY
-360 DSATDKAVYIDWDN
+360 DYNNKRIVRKDDLVIHDATEQKNRGYFPFNSTDPSAKDN
-374 LNNKKLMQSD
+374 L
-384 NAVINKD
+384 
-391 NTRGYYPFNKE
+391 
-402 SDANIQA
+402 
-409 NKNYGFGTKFT
+409 NYGFGTQFT
-420 IPFTI
+420 IPFTVT
-425 NENGTIDGE
+425 ENG
-434 KNGEP
+434 KNVDDSDMV
-439 ITFDFTGDDDVWV
+439 FDFTGDDDVWV
-452 FLDGKLILD
+452 YIDGALVLD
-461 MGGSHAK
+461 MGGAHNK
-468 AEGSINFKNLT
+468 AVGEINFAKQK
-479 ATVTNAAQASTVAE
+479 ATITTGT
-493 QMSDNVVSNVSG
+493 SDA
-505 SYQNVGLKNYLWAG
+505 KRG
-519 NNAEERSTVP
+519 NNFTAGGRVPAENNGKFTVSFSDIKVMKSDG
-529 TASAT
+529 TFVT
-534 LNFDE
+534 LADHMKKS
-539 YGSDYAKTFQDPS
+539 GT
-552 KVHTLTMFYMERGMY
+552 VHELKMYYMERGMWS
-567 DSNMKIQFTI
+567 SNMSITYSFV
-577 NPLPSGLSVSKQV
+577 PLPSGLSVSKQV
-590 DTKNVN
+590 DTTNVN
-596 KGLQTA
+596 AGLQTA
-602 AANNDTFDF
+602 AANKDTFDF
-611 KMEKG
+611 IMKKG
-616 TSDENLTTVSNVNYS
+616 ASEENLTNVSDVNYS
-631 FYNGTTTYS
+631 FYDGTTTHDK
-640 AQVGED
+640 QVVKD
-646 GKITLKDKQYANSFE
+646 GKIALKNKQYANSFE
-661 NNVDGSDAFKPG
+661 NADESDAFKPG
-673 ERINIT
+673 DYFNIT
-679 ETADENYITNWYV
+679 ETANANYTTRWFV
-692 TDLDKTGEEQKKP
+692 TDLDKTAEEQKTPEK
-705 VESGDNKSAK
+705 SGNDNVAK
-715 FTFGKNV
+715 FKFGQYVN
-722 DEFSKANYNVN
+722 EFSKANYNVN

-767 NGGENYSAY
+767 NGGEKYSAY

-791 TATDGYLKLSAGET
+791 TATAGQLKLSAGET

-821 DAPKEGDTWVKDTES
+821 DTPADTDIWERDETQDKDL
-836 NVTGTIEADKKKE
+836 TGRITPGGTAE

-858 EVINKVIYV
+858 EVIDKVIYV
-867 EAKKDTLYTPEE
+867 EAKKDTLYKPEE
-879 VTSDYNV
+879 VTSDYEVN
-886 YDLSKDLTYN
+886 L
-896 LTNGFNAP
+896 LTNGLNYNKTKGFNAP
-904 EPNEKYTASYTGKNA
+904 TPNEKYTASYTGKNA

-1129 TKMTADDYNT
+1129 TKMTADGYNT

>member
-34 AETLKQGDTPDST
+34 AEITKDTWIYLD
-47 TVYYKKGVTLGDSK
+47 VSK
-61 WDYAKNFYVYGYNNG
+61 
-76 SDHSGVQHMDST
+76 
-88 GDPNVFSYTFTKKYA
+88 
-103 NVIFLTS
+103 
-110 NEFSNT
+110 NT
-116 NDKSNQTND
+116 NWTQADAVFGFVSTKNNKNSERVLMEKISGTDIWKGQLQADATNIQFLRLNSKDKNGTPWNTSSGWPALEDGKNMFVLTAPEWNATGT
-125 NVIPWS
+125 WS
-131 TYANPMFTLTS
+131 TYS
-142 AEFEKNTGKKTG
+142 E
-154 GTWSNCSGG
+154 G
-163 GDTPKTDGT
+163 GDTPKTTGT
-172 YYAKADLVDYFN
+172 YYAKASLVDYFN
-184 DSRIDKK
+184 NGRVK
-191 ENPKIYSKDNQGDFL
+191 EPENTLYNEGNLTGPGKAPYSQLNQWLSGLDGYASNGIKDPENA
-206 DDMNVNHG
+206 NAPV
-214 VAFSYFNSIIS
+214 
-225 SHFGQNKETIP
+225 P
-236 LYVGALLFT
+236 LYFGDLLHKDQAGGAL
-245 NNRVGRSKI
+245 NWYWKG
-254 ESNKYESL
+254 
-262 SRWNSTANVALGN
+262 ANVAFGTN
-275 ANLGSNNS
+275 
-283 DKKNLNV
+283 DKDTTNYVAQGIVGKNLDNKG
-290 NASVQGLVKK
+290 NLVTSYTKD
-300 ELGTGGELMGLDGTE
+300 GEQNGE
-315 LPFFSK
+315 QAKVPFFN
-321 KFAESNDAKIGDQP
+321 ESAYPDQEKY
-335 VMQYFSDYQFPFT
+335 MRFYNNLQFPFT
-348 ESTKNSVTTYSY
+348 KTTNDKGVSTYSFDSEKNTVYY
-360 DSATDKAVYIDWDN
+360 DYNNKRIVRKDDLVIHDATEQKNRGYFPFNSTDPSAKDN
-374 LNNKKLMQSD
+374 L
-384 NAVINKD
+384 
-391 NTRGYYPFNKE
+391 
-402 SDANIQA
+402 
-409 NKNYGFGTKFT
+409 NYGFGTQFT
-420 IPFTI
+420 IPFTVT
-425 NENGTIDGE
+425 ENG
-434 KNGEP
+434 KNVDDSDMV
-439 ITFDFTGDDDVWV
+439 FDFTGDDDVWV
-452 FLDGKLILD
+452 YIDGALVLD
-461 MGGSHAK
+461 MGGAHNK
-468 AEGSINFKNLT
+468 AVGEINFAKQK
-479 ATVTNAAQASTVAE
+479 ATITTGT
-493 QMSDNVVSNVSG
+493 SDA
-505 SYQNVGLKNYLWAG
+505 KRG
-519 NNAEERSTVP
+519 NNFTAGGRVPAENNGKVTVSFSDIKVMKSDG
-529 TASAT
+529 TFVT
-534 LNFDE
+534 LADHMKKS
-539 YGSDYAKTFQDPS
+539 GT
-552 KVHTLTMFYMERGMY
+552 VHELKMYYMERGMWS
-567 DSNMKIQFTI
+567 SNMSITYSFV
-577 NPLPSGLSVSKQV
+577 PLPSGLSVSKQV
-590 DTKNVN
+590 DTTNVN
-596 KGLQTA
+596 AGLQTA
-602 AANNDTFDF
+602 AANKDTFDF
-611 KMEKG
+611 IMKKG
-616 TSDENLTTVSNVNYS
+616 ASEENLTNVSDVNYS
-631 FYNGTTTYS
+631 FYDGTTTHDK
-640 AQVGED
+640 QVVKD
-646 GKITLKDKQYANSFE
+646 GKIALKNKQYANSFE
-661 NNVDGSDAFKPG
+661 NADESDAFKPG
-673 ERINIT
+673 DYFNIT
-679 ETADENYITNWYV
+679 ETANANYTTRWFV
-692 TDLDKTGEEQKKP
+692 TDLDKTAEEQKTPEK
-705 VESGDNKSAK
+705 SGNDNVAK
-715 FTFGKNV
+715 FKFGQYVN
-722 DEFSKANYNVN
+722 EFSKANYNVN

-767 NGGENYSAY
+767 NGGGKYSAY

-791 TATDGYLKLSAGET
+791 TATAGQLKLSAGET

-821 DAPKEGDTWVKDTES
+821 DTPADTDIWERDETQDKEL
-836 NVTGTIEADKKKE
+836 TGRITPGGTAE

-858 EVINKVIYV
+858 EVIDKVIYV
-867 EAKKDTLYTPEE
+867 EAKKDTLYKPEE
-879 VTSDYNV
+879 VTSDYEVN
-886 YDLSKDLTYN
+886 L
-896 LTNGFNAP
+896 LTNGLNYNKTKGFNAP
-904 EPNEKYTASYTGKNA
+904 TPNEKYTASYTGKNA

-1129 TKMTADDYNT
+1129 TKMTADGYNT

>member
-1 MRKKFKK
+1 MRKKFMKQ
-8 RLLGIILTILMVVSV
+8 LLGIILTILMVVGM

-34 AETLKQGDTPDST
+34 AEITKDTCIYLD
-47 TVYYKKGVTLGDSK
+47 VSK
-61 WDYAKNFYVYGYNNG
+61 
-76 SDHSGVQHMDST
+76 
-88 GDPNVFSYTFTKKYA
+88 
-103 NVIFLTS
+103 
-110 NEFSNT
+110 NT
-116 NDKSNQTND
+116 NWTSQGAVFGFVSTKDNKDSAQVLMENISGTNIWKGQLKADATNIQFLRLNPKNKSEVWNKTKDWPALEAGKNMFVL
-125 NVIPWS
+125 NAPEWEATGTWS
-131 TYANPMFTLTS
+131 TY
-142 AEFEKNTGKKTG
+142 
-154 GTWSNCSGG
+154 SGG
-163 GDTPKTDGT
+163 NDTPKTTGT
-172 YYAKADLVDYFN
+172 YYAKASLVDYFN
-184 DSRIDKK
+184 NGRVKDP
-191 ENPKIYSKDNQGDFL
+191 ENTLYNEGNLTGPGKAPYSQLNQWLSGLDGYASNGIKDPENA
-206 DDMNVNHG
+206 NAPV
-214 VAFSYFNSIIS
+214 
-225 SHFGQNKETIP
+225 P
-236 LYVGALLFT
+236 LYFGDLLHKDQAGGAL
-245 NNRVGRSKI
+245 NWYWKG
-254 ESNKYESL
+254 
-262 SRWNSTANVALGN
+262 ANVAFGTN
-275 ANLGSNNS
+275 
-283 DKKNLNV
+283 DKDTTNYVAQGIVGKNLDNKG
-290 NASVQGLVKK
+290 NLVTSYTKD
-300 ELGTGGELMGLDGTE
+300 GEQNGE
-315 LPFFSK
+315 QAKVPFFN
-321 KFAESNDAKIGDQP
+321 ESAYPDQEKY
-335 VMQYFSDYQFPFT
+335 MRFYNNLQFPFT
-348 ESTKNSVTTYSY
+348 KTTNDKGVSTYSFDSEKNTVYY
-360 DSATDKAVYIDWDN
+360 DYDNKRIVRKDDLVIHDATEQKNRGYFPFNSTDPSAKDN
-374 LNNKKLMQSD
+374 L
-384 NAVINKD
+384 
-391 NTRGYYPFNKE
+391 
-402 SDANIQA
+402 
-409 NKNYGFGTKFT
+409 NYGFGTQFT
-420 IPFTI
+420 IPFTVT
-425 NENGTIDGE
+425 ENG
-434 KNGEP
+434 KNVDDSDMV
-439 ITFDFTGDDDVWV
+439 FDFTGDDDVWV
-452 FLDGKLILD
+452 YIDGALVLD
-461 MGGSHAK
+461 MGGAHNK
-468 AEGSINFKNLT
+468 AVGEINFAKQKATITTGTSDAKRGNSFT
-479 ATVTNAAQASTVAE
+479 AGGRVPAENNGKFTVSFSDIKVMKSDGTFVTLADHMKKSGTVHE
-493 QMSDNVVSNVSG
+493 
-505 SYQNVGLKNYLWAG
+505 LKMY
-519 NNAEERSTVP
+519 
-529 TASAT
+529 
-534 LNFDE
+534 
-539 YGSDYAKTFQDPS
+539 
-552 KVHTLTMFYMERGMY
+552 YMERGMWS
-567 DSNMKIQFTI
+567 SNMSITYSFV
-577 NPLPSGLSVSKQV
+577 PLPSGLSVSKQV
-590 DTKNVN
+590 DTTNVN
-596 KGLQTA
+596 AGLQTA
-602 AANNDTFDF
+602 AANKDTFDF
-611 KMEKG
+611 IMKKG
-616 TSDENLTTVSNVNYS
+616 ASEENLTNVSDVNYS
-631 FYNGTTTYS
+631 FYDGTTTHDK
-640 AQVGED
+640 QVVKN
-646 GKITLKDKQYANSFE
+646 GKIALKNKQYANSFE
-661 NNVDGSDAFKPG
+661 NADESDAFKPG
-673 ERINIT
+673 DYFNIT
-679 ETADENYITNWYV
+679 ETANANYTTRWFV
-692 TDLDKTGEEQKKP
+692 TDLDKTAEEQKTPEK
-705 VESGDNKSAK
+705 SGNDNVAK
-715 FTFGKNV
+715 FKFGQYVN
-722 DEFSKANYNVN
+722 EFSKANYNVN

-767 NGGENYSAY
+767 NGGEKYSAY

-791 TATDGYLKLSAGET
+791 TATAGQLKLSAGET

-821 DAPKEGDTWVKDTES
+821 DTPADTDIWERDETQDKDL
-836 NVTGTIEADKKKE
+836 TGRITPGGTAE

-858 EVINKVIYV
+858 EVIDKVIYV
-867 EAKKDTLYTPEE
+867 EAKKDTLYRPEE
-879 VTSDYNV
+879 VTSDYEVN
-886 YDLSKDLTYN
+886 L
-896 LTNGFNAP
+896 LTNGLNYNKTKGFNAP
-904 EPNEKYTASYTGKNA
+904 TPNEKYTASYTGKNA

-1129 TKMTADDYNT
+1129 TKMTADGYNT